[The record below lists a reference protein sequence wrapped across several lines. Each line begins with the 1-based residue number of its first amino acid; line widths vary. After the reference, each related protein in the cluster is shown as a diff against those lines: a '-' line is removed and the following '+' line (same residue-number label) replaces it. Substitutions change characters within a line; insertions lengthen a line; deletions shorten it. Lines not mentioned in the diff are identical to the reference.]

1 MSSKEVDERV
11 VEMRFDNAQFEKNVQ
26 TSMSTLDKLKAKLNF
41 NGVSKGLED
50 VGNATKKLEFSG
62 VTSGIEAVQAK
73 LSAMEVIGVTA
84 LANITNS
91 AVNAGKRIAS
101 AITIDPVRDGFNEYE
116 TQMNAVQTILANT
129 QKEGTNV
136 KQVNAALDQLNTY
149 ADKTIYNF
157 TEMTRNI
164 GTFTAAGV
172 KLDTSVSAIQGIAN
186 LAAVSGSTS
195 QQASTAMYQLSQALA
210 SGTVKLM
217 DWNSVV
223 NAGMGGQVFQDALI
237 RTSEKLGTGAQA
249 YIDAAGSFRESLS
262 KGWLTT
268 DVLTETLDMFSTA
281 ADTEEEYAAAIQKFV
296 DEGYSEEQAI
306 DMANMAKTAG
316 EAATKV
322 KTFTQLIGTLKEALG
337 SGWTTTWRLIIG
349 DFEEA
354 KELWTDVSDVLSK
367 LINNA
372 SEARNKLV
380 EGVMSFNPFTNML
393 NKLEN
398 SDVGKTVK
406 QINNLTNSLEYYQ
419 KVVTDVWR
427 GDYKNSDTGRYELL
441 DETGYNHQVIQ
452 DLVNKG
458 YEYELTVEDV
468 QEAEAKFA
476 DSLGDSTEEI
486 QNESKQ
492 LSKLSDE
499 QLRHAGLTNDEI
511 SMYRDLE
518 KQSEKTGKSIEELIS
533 DMSAKD
539 GRTLLWDGLGNIGE
553 TLIITFTAIKD
564 AFSEIFPA
572 PSVAKI
578 YGVIDGF
585 NALTEKM
592 KEFSSTHAYDVEQ
605 TFKGLFAVIDIVR
618 MVLSSG
624 LTVAFKALK
633 GILSAFDIDIIEFT
647 GYIGEALVNLRNW
660 LKNNDYIERS
670 FKKVGE
676 GLKVVIDGF
685 KKLIDLLKE
694 SPRIQKFVDIIK
706 DIDLK
711 EAGGFVVEG
720 LKKGLSSGLTIIPD
734 MLKDIGLKLLSAFE
748 KVLRI
753 ASPSKEMEADGEFVV
768 AGLVK
773 GIENTAS
780 TVWDAIKDIGTK
792 IITKFKEIKVGEAL
806 TKVISVGAGVGMLAI
821 TKNLVDTFKNITAPM
836 ASVGEFIETLDK
848 SVKKTAKAIGKNLKA
863 SAFEKKTEGV
873 RNLALALLAL
883 SAAVFIMSKIDTK
896 KLWSTV
902 GAIGVLAVI
911 LVGLAVAISKLT
923 DSAVELDGNSKTL
936 KLSGLKTTLI
946 SIGVALA
953 LMAATVKIMGSL
965 NPDAYM
971 QGLLGLVALMG
982 VMMLLIVSMSLLVSD
997 NNSKSIQQAG
1007 KAMKKIATAMILMVA
1022 GIAILGNMK
1031 PEKYAQGLDGFN
1043 TITAALLATIIG
1055 LVALT
1060 YIATDKDISQVG
1072 NLMLKISASMLLM
1085 AVMLKMLKSIEPAE
1099 MIKGALIVGAAIG
1112 LVAVLVALSHLGKK
1126 NGKDISQV
1134 GNLMLKISASML
1146 LMAVMLKMLKSVD
1159 YAEIGKGALILAGV
1173 AVLIAGLVALTHK
1186 ASDKQIK
1193 GIGKMLLAVSLCF
1206 AVMAGVCLVLGLLP
1220 VDKIVQG
1227 LAAVAAFTILIEG
1240 LIAVAAIAGK
1250 VDENAS
1256 KTLMSAAIAIG
1267 VMAAA
1272 VAILSI
1278 LKPEKIIVAT
1288 ACMSVLVG
1296 LFALV
1301 EFCASKVQGAMGSL
1315 IAMAVVIGLL
1325 GGLLIAI
1332 SCLPVEK
1339 TMVATAELAILMA
1352 VMAGVMF
1359 LVSKVPV
1366 SAAITGAAGLAAFI
1380 GIFAATLAILGGLS
1394 KIPGVSD
1401 IVNSGGEFLANIGYA
1416 LGNFIGSIIGGF
1428 GAGVSSGLP
1437 EIGTN
1442 LALFMENAQPFFD
1455 GITGI
1460 DAVSMIA
1467 NIGSLTAAI
1476 LLLTAADFISGMAT
1490 FMKGK
1495 NSFSQLGKEL
1505 SAFIVSAQPFIDGA
1519 KSLTGE
1525 MMEGVKALSETL
1537 LMLTAADLIDGISSW
1552 LTGGTSLSD
1561 FAEQLK
1567 PFGEAMV
1574 EFSDVVAGKI
1584 DIDAVNSAANAG
1596 KIMAEMEKSVTKTGG
1611 VVQWFTGEHDM
1622 GKFSTQLVQFGR
1634 AIVRFSDTVS
1644 VGVNEEAITAAAN
1657 AGKIMAEMQKD
1668 ITPSGGVVEWFT
1680 GEKDMGKFSTQLT
1693 QFGNAIVNFSS
1704 KVAGKIDEGAVTA
1717 AANAGAIIADMQ
1729 KNIAPS
1735 GGVVQWFTGDKDMSA
1750 FSKQLVQ
1757 FGEAIVKY
1765 SDKVTNVDATGVEK
1779 SLTFSRALLGVINSS
1794 LSINENGITK
1804 FGKTAD
1810 IGTTIQAYAEKI
1822 ASVNLTSVT
1831 TSISAAKQLRDF
1843 VQSLNNFDI
1852 SGIATFDEAVKE
1864 FSKVNMSSIKNVL
1877 DGYSSEFND
1886 LGKKFLTS
1894 LVEGYSSKEES
1905 FLAAVDSSLQRAI
1918 ETINSY
1924 YQSIN
1929 SSGAYLVSGFVSGI
1943 NVNTFRVEASA
1954 RTMAKAAYDAAKRE
1968 LDINS
1973 PSRVMEKLASYVPA
1987 GFAKGINNNLG
1998 LVNMSSSDMAN
2009 TVIDGVGNAISK
2021 ISELING
2028 DMNMQPTIRP
2038 VVDLSDVQTGV
2049 GAIAAMMPIGGTIG
2063 ISGGFNTVATMMN
2076 RNRQNGNND
2085 EVISAINKLDKSLNG
2100 LSKPTYN
2107 VGGITYDDGSA
2118 VSDAVQEL
2126 IRAAR
2131 IDRRS

>member
-62 VTSGIEAVQAK
+62 VASGIEAVQAK
-73 LSAMEVIGVTA
+73 FSAMEVIGVTA

-172 KLDTSVSAIQGIAN
+172 KLDASVSAIQGIAN

-322 KTFTQLIGTLKEALG
+322 KTFTQLIDTLKEALG

-354 KELWTDVSDVLSK
+354 KELWTNVSDVLSK

-406 QINNLTNSLEYYQ
+406 QINNLANSLEYYQ

-468 QEAEAKFA
+468 QESEAKFA

-492 LSKLSDE
+492 LAKLSDE
-499 QLRHAGLTNDEI
+499 QLRNAGLTDDEI

-518 KQSEKTGKSIEELIS
+518 KQSEKTGKSIEELIN

-660 LKNNDYIERS
+660 LKNNDYIEKS

-676 GLKVVIDGF
+676 GLKVVIDGI
-685 KKLIDLLKE
+685 KKLLDYLGE
-694 SPRIQKFVDIIK
+694 SPKIQKFIDTIK
-706 DIDLK
+706 NIDLS
-711 EAGGFVVEG
+711 EAGEFIIAG
-720 LKKGLSSGLTIIPD
+720 LKKGLSIGLSIIPD
-734 MLKDIGLKLLSAFE
+734 TMKEIADKLLSKFRE
-748 KVLRI
+748 VLGI
-753 ASPSKEMEADGEFVV
+753 HSPSKETEADGEYLVE
-768 AGLVK
+768 GLIN
-773 GIENTAS
+773 GIKNS
-780 TVWDAIKDIGTK
+780 SSKVWDTIKTFGSDILG
-792 IITKFKEIKVGEAL
+792 KFKEIKLGDS
-806 TKVISVGAGVGMLAI
+806 ISKIVSAGAGVGMLLVANKLAEAADRLTSPLAVMESISDAI
-821 TKNLVDTFKNITAPM
+821 EG
-836 ASVGEFIETLDK
+836 VG
-848 SVKKTAKAIGKNLKA
+848 KAMKKNLKA
-863 SAFEKKTEGV
+863 SALEKKTKAIQNV
-873 RNLALALLAL
+873 ALAALMLAG
-883 SAAVFIMSKIDTK
+883 AVLIFSKVDPDR
-896 KLWSTV
+896 LWQSV
-902 GAIGVLAVI
+902 GAMIVLSVA
-911 LVGLAVAISKLT
+911 LAGIAIAMDKFSK
-923 DSAVELDGNSKTL
+923 SAVEFDGESKSFKLD
-936 KLSGLKTTLI
+936 GLKTAMLNLGI
-946 SIGVALA
+946 ALL
-953 LMAATVKIMGSL
+953 LMAATVKILGSMDSDKYTQGMLGITALVGAMILVMAAMGTVVKS
-965 NPDAYM
+965 D
-971 QGLLGLVALMG
+971 QGKALKQANKIFKQMAITMLLMVASVSVLGSMNTDKYFQGMCGIVAIAGIYILLIVALMKVTKIG
-982 VMMLLIVSMSLLVSD
+982 KEEQIAKLSGLLIAISSAMLLMCVVAKIVGNMTINEIAGGVGMMVVFIIFIKYLVRATITCKEQQIAKLSGLL
-997 NNSKSIQQAG
+997 
-1007 KAMKKIATAMILMVA
+1007 
-1022 GIAILGNMK
+1022 IAIS
-1031 PEKYAQGLDGFN
+1031 
-1043 TITAALLATIIG
+1043 
-1055 LVALT
+1055 V
-1060 YIATDKDISQVG
+1060 
-1072 NLMLKISASMLLM
+1072 SMLLM
-1085 AVMLKMLKSIEPAE
+1085 CQVAK
-1099 MIKGALIVGAAIG
+1099 IVGNMTTNEIVGGIAI
-1112 LVAVLVALSHLGKK
+1112 
-1126 NGKDISQV
+1126 
-1134 GNLMLKISASML
+1134 
-1146 LMAVMLKMLKSVD
+1146 MAVFIIFIDLLVK
-1159 YAEIGKGALILAGV
+1159 ATLICKEQQIAKLSGL
-1173 AVLIAGLVALTHK
+1173 LIA
-1186 ASDKQIK
+1186 I
-1193 GIGKMLLAVSLCF
+1193 SLSM
-1206 AVMAGVCLVLGLLP
+1206 AIMAGVCLVLGLLQP
-1220 VDKIVQG
+1220 GKLKQG
-1227 LAAVAAFTILIEG
+1227 
-1240 LIAVAAIAGK
+1240 VAAIVVFGVVIGALIK
-1250 VDENAS
+1250 VVASAKKIDKNAS
-1256 KTLMSAAIAIG
+1256 GAILAIAVTIA

-1272 VAILSI
+1272 VTVLSL
-1278 LKPEKIIVAT
+1278 LKPEKIAGAT
-1288 ACMSVLVG
+1288 VCLGILMG

-1301 EFCASKVQGAMGSL
+1301 ERNASYIKKATGSL
-1315 IAMAVVIGLL
+1315 IVMAVIIGLL
-1325 GGLLIAI
+1325 GGLLIGISFIPTERALVAAGAI
-1332 SCLPVEK
+1332 SLVLLSLSGAMYLISKAGNISIKAVAALAMMAAVVLSLAALIQVLTSFNVDASLMGSLLLLAGCLISIGAAVMVMNNCVAGAAALVVVALALSVFLPVLQQLGSMSLGEIG
-1339 TMVATAELAILMA
+1339 VALLALAGSLA
-1352 VMAGVMF
+1352 VLG
-1359 LVSKVPV
+1359 L
-1366 SAAITGAAGLAAFI
+1366 AGLLLGPVVAPMIGIAGAIALLGVGCLGAGAGLQMFAQGLTTLVMLGPVAIQAFTATIQAFI
-1380 GIFAATLAILGGLS
+1380 TL
-1394 KIPGVSD
+1394 IPTIITT
-1401 IVNSGGEFLANIGYA
+1401 IVTSLVTTFTTCIPMIVEGA
-1416 LGNFIGSIIGGF
+1416 LLLITSLLTSI
-1428 GAGVSSGLP
+1428 AEHLP
-1437 EIGTN
+1437 EI
-1442 LALFMENAQPFFD
+1442 LAAGISIIMTLLTGIRDNIGQITEIVIDIIINFAEAIANKLPDIIQCGVDVFFAFLD
-1455 GITGI
+1455 GFSDAIANNGERLRESLKKLVDSIITGI
-1460 DAVSMIA
+1460 KGFLGIHSPSTEFEEIGEFSIAGLIKGFDNKVGDAVEAVGKLASKLV
-1467 NIGSLTAAI
+1467 GKVKEKFS
-1476 LLLTAADFISGMAT
+1476 D
-1490 FMKGK
+1490 MKEKGQ
-1495 NSFSQLGKEL
+1495 QLCQKIKDGFEEK
-1505 SAFIVSAQPFIDGA
+1505 APKIVSCVGDTMKKAGKKIQEAKNDFKTWGKDAMEGLRNGMESAKDKIKSTVGGIATDIGA
-1519 KSLTGE
+1519 KFKDVLGIHSPSRVFKQYG
-1525 MMEGVKALSETL
+1525 KYI
-1537 LMLTAADLIDGISSW
+1537 DLGLVNGI
-1552 LTGGTSLSD
+1552 
-1561 FAEQLK
+1561 
-1567 PFGEAMV
+1567 
-1574 EFSDVVAGKI
+1574 
-1584 DIDAVNSAANAG
+1584 
-1596 KIMAEMEKSVTKTGG
+1596 KT
-1611 VVQWFTGEHDM
+1611 
-1622 GKFSTQLVQFGR
+1622 
-1634 AIVRFSDTVS
+1634 
-1644 VGVNEEAITAAAN
+1644 
-1657 AGKIMAEMQKD
+1657 
-1668 ITPSGGVVEWFT
+1668 
-1680 GEKDMGKFSTQLT
+1680 
-1693 QFGNAIVNFSS
+1693 FSS
-1704 KVAGKIDEGAVTA
+1704 KVYDTAKSVGSDTIDG
-1717 AANAGAIIADMQ
+1717 
-1729 KNIAPS
+1729 
-1735 GGVVQWFTGDKDMSA
+1735 
-1750 FSKQLVQ
+1750 
-1757 FGEAIVKY
+1757 
-1765 SDKVTNVDATGVEK
+1765 
-1779 SLTFSRALLGVINSS
+1779 
-1794 LSINENGITK
+1794 
-1804 FGKTAD
+1804 
-1810 IGTTIQAYAEKI
+1810 
-1822 ASVNLTSVT
+1822 
-1831 TSISAAKQLRDF
+1831 
-1843 VQSLNNFDI
+1843 
-1852 SGIATFDEAVKE
+1852 
-1864 FSKVNMSSIKNVL
+1864 MSS
-1877 DGYSSEFND
+1877 
-1886 LGKKFLTS
+1886 
-1894 LVEGYSSKEES
+1894 
-1905 FLAAVDSSLQRAI
+1905 
-1918 ETINSY
+1918 
-1924 YQSIN
+1924 
-1929 SSGAYLVSGFVSGI
+1929 
-1943 NVNTFRVEASA
+1943 
-1954 RTMAKAAYDAAKRE
+1954 
-1968 LDINS
+1968 
-1973 PSRVMEKLASYVPA
+1973 
-1987 GFAKGINNNLG
+1987 
-1998 LVNMSSSDMAN
+1998 
-2009 TVIDGVGNAISK
+2009 AISK

-2028 DMNMQPTIRP
+2028 DMDMQPTIRP

-2049 GAIAAMMPIGGTIG
+2049 GAIAAMMPTGGTIG

-2100 LSKPTYN
+2100 LSKPIYN

>member
-499 QLRHAGLTNDEI
+499 QLRHAGLTDDEI

-773 GIENTAS
+773 GIENPAS

-1060 YIATDKDISQVG
+1060 YIATD
-1072 NLMLKISASMLLM
+1072 
-1085 AVMLKMLKSIEPAE
+1085 
-1099 MIKGALIVGAAIG
+1099 
-1112 LVAVLVALSHLGKK
+1112 
-1126 NGKDISQV
+1126 KDISQV

>member
-62 VTSGIEAVQAK
+62 VTSGIETVQAK

-296 DEGYSEEQAI
+296 NEGYSEEQAV

-322 KTFTQLIGTLKEALG
+322 KTFTQLIDTLKEALG

-354 KELWTDVSDVLSK
+354 KELWTNVSEVLSK

-441 DETGYNHQVIQ
+441 DEAGYNHQVIQ

-468 QEAEAKFA
+468 QEAETKFA

-492 LSKLSDE
+492 LAKLSDE
-499 QLRHAGLTNDEI
+499 QLRNAGLTDDEI

-518 KQSEKTGKSIEELIS
+518 KQSEKTGKSIEELIN

-564 AFSEIFPA
+564 AFSEIFPE

-660 LKNNDYIERS
+660 LKNNDYIEKS

-706 DIDLK
+706 EIDLK

-1007 KAMKKIATAMILMVA
+1007 KAMKKIATAILLMVA

-1043 TITAALLATIIG
+1043 TIMAALLATIIG

-1060 YIATDKDISQVG
+1060 YIATD
-1072 NLMLKISASMLLM
+1072 
-1085 AVMLKMLKSIEPAE
+1085 
-1099 MIKGALIVGAAIG
+1099 
-1112 LVAVLVALSHLGKK
+1112 
-1126 NGKDISQV
+1126 KDISQV

-1301 EFCASKVQGAMGSL
+1301 EFCASKVQGVMGSL

-1394 KIPGVSD
+1394 NIPGVSD

-1877 DGYSSEFND
+1877 DGYSSEFNA

-1954 RTMAKAAYDAAKRE
+1954 RIMAKAAYDAAKRE

-1998 LVNMSSSDMAN
+1998 LVNVSSSDMAN
-2009 TVIDGVGNAISK
+2009 TVIDGVSNAISK

-2049 GAIAAMMPIGGTIG
+2049 GAIAAMMPTGGTIG

>member
-62 VTSGIEAVQAK
+62 VTSGIETVQAK

-296 DEGYSEEQAI
+296 NEGYSEEQAV

-322 KTFTQLIGTLKEALG
+322 KTFTQLIDTLKEALG

-354 KELWTDVSDVLSK
+354 KELWTNVSEVLSK

-441 DETGYNHQVIQ
+441 DEAGYNHQVIQ

-468 QEAEAKFA
+468 QEAETKFA

-492 LSKLSDE
+492 LAKLSDE
-499 QLRHAGLTNDEI
+499 QLRNAGLTDDEI

-518 KQSEKTGKSIEELIS
+518 KQSEKTGKSIEELIN

-660 LKNNDYIERS
+660 LKNNDYIEKS

-706 DIDLK
+706 EIDLK

-806 TKVISVGAGVGMLAI
+806 TKAISVGAGVGMLAI

-1007 KAMKKIATAMILMVA
+1007 KAMKKIATAILLMVA

-1043 TITAALLATIIG
+1043 TIMAALLATIIG

-1060 YIATDKDISQVG
+1060 YIATD
-1072 NLMLKISASMLLM
+1072 
-1085 AVMLKMLKSIEPAE
+1085 
-1099 MIKGALIVGAAIG
+1099 
-1112 LVAVLVALSHLGKK
+1112 
-1126 NGKDISQV
+1126 KDISQV

-1301 EFCASKVQGAMGSL
+1301 EFCASKVQGVMGSL

-1394 KIPGVSD
+1394 NIPGVSD

-1877 DGYSSEFND
+1877 DGYSSEFNA

-1954 RTMAKAAYDAAKRE
+1954 RIMAKAAYDAAKRE

-1998 LVNMSSSDMAN
+1998 LVNVSSSDMAN
-2009 TVIDGVGNAISK
+2009 TVIDGVSNAISK

-2049 GAIAAMMPIGGTIG
+2049 GAIAAMMPTGGTIG

>member
-62 VTSGIEAVQAK
+62 VASGIEAVQAK
-73 LSAMEVIGVTA
+73 FSAMEVIGVTA

-296 DEGYSEEQAI
+296 DEGYSEEQAV

-354 KELWTDVSDVLSK
+354 KELWTNVSDVLSK

-406 QINNLTNSLEYYQ
+406 QVNNLANSLEYYQ

-427 GDYKNSDTGRYELL
+427 GDYKNSDIGRYELL
-441 DETGYNHQVIQ
+441 DEAGYNHQVIQ

-468 QEAEAKFA
+468 QGAEAKFV

-499 QLRHAGLTNDEI
+499 QLRHAGLTDDEI

-533 DMSAKD
+533 NMSAKD

-553 TLIITFTAIKD
+553 TLITTFTAIKD

-660 LKNNDYIERS
+660 LKNNDYIEKS

-676 GLKVVIDGF
+676 GLKVVIDGI
-685 KKLIDLLKE
+685 KKLLDYLGE
-694 SPRIQKFVDIIK
+694 SPKIQKFIDTIK
-706 DIDLK
+706 NIDLS
-711 EAGGFVVEG
+711 EAGEFIIAG
-720 LKKGLSSGLTIIPD
+720 LKKGLSIGLSIIPD
-734 MLKDIGLKLLSAFE
+734 TMKEIADKLLSKFRE
-748 KVLRI
+748 VLGI
-753 ASPSKEMEADGEFVV
+753 HSPSKETEADGEYLVE
-768 AGLVK
+768 GLIN
-773 GIENTAS
+773 GIKNS
-780 TVWDAIKDIGTK
+780 SSKVWDTIKTFGSDILG
-792 IITKFKEIKVGEAL
+792 KFKEIKLGDS
-806 TKVISVGAGVGMLAI
+806 ISKIVSAGAGVGMLLVANKLAEAADRLTSPLAVMESISDAI
-821 TKNLVDTFKNITAPM
+821 EG
-836 ASVGEFIETLDK
+836 VG
-848 SVKKTAKAIGKNLKA
+848 KAMKKNLKA
-863 SAFEKKTEGV
+863 SALEKKTKAIQNV
-873 RNLALALLAL
+873 ALAALMLAG
-883 SAAVFIMSKIDTK
+883 AVLIFSKVDPDR
-896 KLWSTV
+896 LWQSV
-902 GAIGVLAVI
+902 GAMIVLSVA
-911 LVGLAVAISKLT
+911 LAGIAIAMDKFSK
-923 DSAVELDGNSKTL
+923 SAVEFDGESKSFKLD
-936 KLSGLKTTLI
+936 GLKTAMLNLGI
-946 SIGVALA
+946 ALL
-953 LMAATVKIMGSL
+953 LMAATVKILGSMDSDKYTQGMLGITALVGAMILVMAAMGTVVKS
-965 NPDAYM
+965 D
-971 QGLLGLVALMG
+971 QGKALKQANKIFKQMAITMLLMVASVSVLGSMNTDKYFQGMCGIVAIAGIYILLIVALMKVTKIG
-982 VMMLLIVSMSLLVSD
+982 KEEQIAKLSGLLIAISSAMLLMCVVAKIVGNMTINEIAGGVGMMVVFIIFIKYLVRATITCKEQQIAKLSGLL
-997 NNSKSIQQAG
+997 
-1007 KAMKKIATAMILMVA
+1007 
-1022 GIAILGNMK
+1022 IAIS
-1031 PEKYAQGLDGFN
+1031 
-1043 TITAALLATIIG
+1043 
-1055 LVALT
+1055 V
-1060 YIATDKDISQVG
+1060 
-1072 NLMLKISASMLLM
+1072 SMLLM
-1085 AVMLKMLKSIEPAE
+1085 CQVAK
-1099 MIKGALIVGAAIG
+1099 IVGNMTTNEIVGGIAI
-1112 LVAVLVALSHLGKK
+1112 
-1126 NGKDISQV
+1126 
-1134 GNLMLKISASML
+1134 
-1146 LMAVMLKMLKSVD
+1146 MAVFIIFIDLLVK
-1159 YAEIGKGALILAGV
+1159 ATLICKEQQIAKLSGL
-1173 AVLIAGLVALTHK
+1173 LIA
-1186 ASDKQIK
+1186 I
-1193 GIGKMLLAVSLCF
+1193 SLSM
-1206 AVMAGVCLVLGLLP
+1206 AIMAGVCLVLGLLQP
-1220 VDKIVQG
+1220 DKLKQG
-1227 LAAVAAFTILIEG
+1227 
-1240 LIAVAAIAGK
+1240 VAAIVVFGVVIGALIK
-1250 VDENAS
+1250 VVASAKKIDKNAS
-1256 KTLMSAAIAIG
+1256 GAILAIAVTIA

-1272 VAILSI
+1272 VTVLSL
-1278 LKPEKIIVAT
+1278 LKPEKIAGAT
-1288 ACMSVLVG
+1288 VCLGILMG

-1301 EFCASKVQGAMGSL
+1301 ERNASYIKKATGSL
-1315 IAMAVVIGLL
+1315 IVMAVIIGLL
-1325 GGLLIAI
+1325 GGLLIGISFIPTERALVAAGAI
-1332 SCLPVEK
+1332 SLVLLSLSGAMYLISKAGNISIKAVAALAMMAAVVLSLAALIQVLTSFNVDASLMGSLLLLAGCLISIGAAVMVMNNCVAGAAALVVVALALSVFLPVLQQLGSMSLGEIG
-1339 TMVATAELAILMA
+1339 VALLALAGSLA
-1352 VMAGVMF
+1352 VLG
-1359 LVSKVPV
+1359 L
-1366 SAAITGAAGLAAFI
+1366 AGLLLGPVVAPMIGIAGAIALLGVGCLGAGAGLQMFAQGLTTLVMLGPVAIQAFTATIQAFI
-1380 GIFAATLAILGGLS
+1380 TL
-1394 KIPGVSD
+1394 IPTIITT
-1401 IVNSGGEFLANIGYA
+1401 IVTSLVTTFTTCIPMIVEGA
-1416 LGNFIGSIIGGF
+1416 LLLITSLLTSI
-1428 GAGVSSGLP
+1428 AEHLP
-1437 EIGTN
+1437 EI
-1442 LALFMENAQPFFD
+1442 LAAGISIIMTLLTGIRDNIGQITEIVIDIIINFAEAIANKLPDIIQCGVDVFFAFLD
-1455 GITGI
+1455 GFSDAIANNGERLRESLKKLVDSIITGI
-1460 DAVSMIA
+1460 KGFLGIHSPSTEFEEIGEFSIAGLIKGFGNKVGDAVEAVGKLASKLV
-1467 NIGSLTAAI
+1467 GKVKEKFS
-1476 LLLTAADFISGMAT
+1476 D
-1490 FMKGK
+1490 MKEKGQ
-1495 NSFSQLGKEL
+1495 QLCQKIKDGFEEK
-1505 SAFIVSAQPFIDGA
+1505 APKIVSCVGDTMKKAGKKIQEAKNDFKTWGKDAMEGLRNGMESAKDKIKSTVGGIATDIGA
-1519 KSLTGE
+1519 KFKDVLGIHSPSRVFKQYG
-1525 MMEGVKALSETL
+1525 KYI
-1537 LMLTAADLIDGISSW
+1537 DLGLVNGI
-1552 LTGGTSLSD
+1552 
-1561 FAEQLK
+1561 
-1567 PFGEAMV
+1567 
-1574 EFSDVVAGKI
+1574 
-1584 DIDAVNSAANAG
+1584 
-1596 KIMAEMEKSVTKTGG
+1596 KT
-1611 VVQWFTGEHDM
+1611 
-1622 GKFSTQLVQFGR
+1622 
-1634 AIVRFSDTVS
+1634 
-1644 VGVNEEAITAAAN
+1644 
-1657 AGKIMAEMQKD
+1657 
-1668 ITPSGGVVEWFT
+1668 
-1680 GEKDMGKFSTQLT
+1680 
-1693 QFGNAIVNFSS
+1693 FSS
-1704 KVAGKIDEGAVTA
+1704 KVYDTAKSVGSDTIDG
-1717 AANAGAIIADMQ
+1717 
-1729 KNIAPS
+1729 
-1735 GGVVQWFTGDKDMSA
+1735 
-1750 FSKQLVQ
+1750 
-1757 FGEAIVKY
+1757 
-1765 SDKVTNVDATGVEK
+1765 
-1779 SLTFSRALLGVINSS
+1779 
-1794 LSINENGITK
+1794 
-1804 FGKTAD
+1804 
-1810 IGTTIQAYAEKI
+1810 
-1822 ASVNLTSVT
+1822 
-1831 TSISAAKQLRDF
+1831 
-1843 VQSLNNFDI
+1843 
-1852 SGIATFDEAVKE
+1852 
-1864 FSKVNMSSIKNVL
+1864 MSS
-1877 DGYSSEFND
+1877 
-1886 LGKKFLTS
+1886 
-1894 LVEGYSSKEES
+1894 
-1905 FLAAVDSSLQRAI
+1905 
-1918 ETINSY
+1918 
-1924 YQSIN
+1924 
-1929 SSGAYLVSGFVSGI
+1929 
-1943 NVNTFRVEASA
+1943 
-1954 RTMAKAAYDAAKRE
+1954 
-1968 LDINS
+1968 
-1973 PSRVMEKLASYVPA
+1973 
-1987 GFAKGINNNLG
+1987 
-1998 LVNMSSSDMAN
+1998 
-2009 TVIDGVGNAISK
+2009 AISK

-2028 DMNMQPTIRP
+2028 DMDMQPTIRP

-2049 GAIAAMMPIGGTIG
+2049 GAIAAMMPTGGTIG

-2100 LSKPTYN
+2100 LSKPIYN

>member
-50 VGNATKKLEFSG
+50 VGNAAKKLEFSG
-62 VTSGIEAVQAK
+62 VTSGIETVQAK

-296 DEGYSEEQAI
+296 DEGYSEEQAV

-322 KTFTQLIGTLKEALG
+322 KTFTQLIDTLKEALG

-354 KELWTDVSDVLSK
+354 KELWTNVSDVLSK

-427 GDYKNSDTGRYELL
+427 GNYKNSDTGRYELL
-441 DETGYNHQVIQ
+441 DEAGYNHQVIQ

-468 QEAEAKFA
+468 QEAETKFA

-492 LSKLSDE
+492 LVKLSDE
-499 QLRHAGLTNDEI
+499 QLRNAGLTDDEI

-518 KQSEKTGKSIEELIS
+518 KQSEKTGKSIEELIN

-660 LKNNDYIERS
+660 LKNNDCIEKS

-676 GLKVVIDGF
+676 GLKIVIDGF

-711 EAGGFVVEG
+711 EAGGFVIEG

-780 TVWDAIKDIGTK
+780 TVWDAIKDIGAK

-836 ASVGEFIETLDK
+836 ASVGEFIETLDE

-971 QGLLGLVALMG
+971 QGLMGLVALMG

-1007 KAMKKIATAMILMVA
+1007 KAMKKIATAIILMVA
-1022 GIAILGNMK
+1022 GIAILGNMR

-1043 TITAALLATIIG
+1043 TITAALLATVIG

-1060 YIATDKDISQVG
+1060 YIATD
-1072 NLMLKISASMLLM
+1072 
-1085 AVMLKMLKSIEPAE
+1085 
-1099 MIKGALIVGAAIG
+1099 
-1112 LVAVLVALSHLGKK
+1112 
-1126 NGKDISQV
+1126 KDISQV

-1250 VDENAS
+1250 VDENTS

-1455 GITGI
+1455 GITSI

-1852 SGIATFDEAVKE
+1852 SGIVTFDEAVKE

-2009 TVIDGVGNAISK
+2009 TVIDGVSNAISK

-2028 DMNMQPTIRP
+2028 DMDMQPTIRP

-2049 GAIAAMMPIGGTIG
+2049 GAIAAMMPTGGTIG

-2100 LSKPTYN
+2100 ISKPTYN

>member
-1 MSSKEVDERV
+1 
-11 VEMRFDNAQFEKNVQ
+11 MRFDNAQFEKNVQ

-62 VTSGIEAVQAK
+62 VASGIEAVQAK

-91 AVNAGKRIAS
+91 VVNAGKRIAS

-116 TQMNAVQTILANT
+116 TQMNAVPTILANT

-172 KLDTSVSAIQGIAN
+172 KLNASVSAIQGIAN

-237 RTSEKLGTGAQA
+237 RTSEKLGTGAKA

-296 DEGYSEEQAI
+296 NEGYSEEQAV

-322 KTFTQLIGTLKEALG
+322 KTFTQLINTLKEALG

-354 KELWTDVSDVLSK
+354 KELWTKVSDVLSK

-398 SDVGKTVK
+398 SDIGKTVK

-419 KVVTDVWR
+419 KAVTDVWK

-441 DETGYNHQVIQ
+441 DEAGYNHQVIQ

-468 QEAEAKFA
+468 QGAEAKFA

-486 QNESKQ
+486 QNESKR

-499 QLRHAGLTNDEI
+499 QLRHAGLTDDEI

-518 KQSEKTGKSIEELIS
+518 KQSEKTGKSIEELIN

-660 LKNNDYIERS
+660 LKNNDYIEKS

-685 KKLIDLLKE
+685 KKLKDLLKE

-836 ASVGEFIETLDK
+836 ASVGEFIETLDE

-965 NPDAYM
+965 NPDAHM
-971 QGLLGLVALMG
+971 QGLMGLVALMG

-1007 KAMKKIATAMILMVA
+1007 KAMKKIATAILLMVA
-1022 GIAILGNMK
+1022 GIAILGNMR

-1043 TITAALLATIIG
+1043 TITAALLATVIG

-1060 YIATDKDISQVG
+1060 YIATD
-1072 NLMLKISASMLLM
+1072 
-1085 AVMLKMLKSIEPAE
+1085 
-1099 MIKGALIVGAAIG
+1099 
-1112 LVAVLVALSHLGKK
+1112 
-1126 NGKDISQV
+1126 KDISQV

-1596 KIMAEMEKSVTKTGG
+1596 KIMAEM
-1611 VVQWFTGEHDM
+1611 
-1622 GKFSTQLVQFGR
+1622 
-1634 AIVRFSDTVS
+1634 
-1644 VGVNEEAITAAAN
+1644 
-1657 AGKIMAEMQKD
+1657 QKD

-2009 TVIDGVGNAISK
+2009 TVIDGVSNAISK

-2028 DMNMQPTIRP
+2028 DMDMQPTIRP

-2049 GAIAAMMPIGGTIG
+2049 GAIAAMMPTGGTIG

>member
-62 VTSGIEAVQAK
+62 VTSGIETVQAK

-172 KLDTSVSAIQGIAN
+172 KLDASVSAIQGIAN

-296 DEGYSEEQAI
+296 NEGYSEEQAV

-354 KELWTDVSDVLSK
+354 KELWTNVSDVLSK

-406 QINNLTNSLEYYQ
+406 QINNLANSLEYYQ

-441 DETGYNHQVIQ
+441 DEAGYNHQVIQ

-468 QEAEAKFA
+468 QESEAKFA

-492 LSKLSDE
+492 LAKLSDE
-499 QLRHAGLTNDEI
+499 QLRHAGLTDDEI

-660 LKNNDYIERS
+660 LKNNDYIEKS

-676 GLKVVIDGF
+676 GLKVVIDGI

-1007 KAMKKIATAMILMVA
+1007 KAMKKIATAILLMVA

-1043 TITAALLATIIG
+1043 TIMAALLATIIG

-1112 LVAVLVALSHLGKK
+1112 LVVALVALSHLGKK

-1278 LKPEKIIVAT
+1278 LKLEKIIVAT

-1352 VMAGVMF
+1352 VMAGVMY

-1380 GIFAATLAILGGLS
+1380 GIFTATLAILGGLS

-2009 TVIDGVGNAISK
+2009 TVIDGVSNAISK

-2028 DMNMQPTIRP
+2028 DMDMQPTIRP

-2049 GAIAAMMPIGGTIG
+2049 GAIAAMMPTGGTIG

>member
-62 VTSGIEAVQAK
+62 VASGIEAVQAK
-73 LSAMEVIGVTA
+73 FSAMEVIGVTA

-296 DEGYSEEQAI
+296 DEGYSEEQAV

-354 KELWTDVSDVLSK
+354 KELWTNVSDVLSK
-367 LINNA
+367 LIDNA

-406 QINNLTNSLEYYQ
+406 QVNNLANSLEYYQ

-427 GDYKNSDTGRYELL
+427 GDYKNSDIGRYELL
-441 DETGYNHQVIQ
+441 DEAGYNHQVIQ

-468 QEAEAKFA
+468 QGAEAKFV

-499 QLRHAGLTNDEI
+499 QLRHAGLTDDEI

-533 DMSAKD
+533 NMSAKD

-553 TLIITFTAIKD
+553 TLITTFTAIKD

-660 LKNNDYIERS
+660 LKNNDYIEKS

-676 GLKVVIDGF
+676 GLKVVIDGI
-685 KKLIDLLKE
+685 KKLLDYLGE
-694 SPRIQKFVDIIK
+694 SPKIQKFIDTIK
-706 DIDLK
+706 NIDLS
-711 EAGGFVVEG
+711 EAGEFIIAG
-720 LKKGLSSGLTIIPD
+720 LKKGLSIGLSIIPD
-734 MLKDIGLKLLSAFE
+734 TMKEIADKLLSKFRE
-748 KVLRI
+748 VLGI
-753 ASPSKEMEADGEFVV
+753 HSPSKETEADGEYLVE
-768 AGLVK
+768 GLIN
-773 GIENTAS
+773 GIKNS
-780 TVWDAIKDIGTK
+780 SSKVWDTIKTFGSDILG
-792 IITKFKEIKVGEAL
+792 KFKEIKLGDS
-806 TKVISVGAGVGMLAI
+806 ISKIVSAGAGVGMLLVANKLAEAADRLTSPLAVMKSISDAI
-821 TKNLVDTFKNITAPM
+821 EG
-836 ASVGEFIETLDK
+836 VG
-848 SVKKTAKAIGKNLKA
+848 KAMKKNLKA
-863 SAFEKKTEGV
+863 SALEKKTKAIQNV
-873 RNLALALLAL
+873 ALAALMLAG
-883 SAAVFIMSKIDTK
+883 AVLIFSKVDPDR
-896 KLWSTV
+896 LWQSV
-902 GAIGVLAVI
+902 GAMIVLSVA
-911 LVGLAVAISKLT
+911 LAGIAIAMDKFSK
-923 DSAVELDGNSKTL
+923 SAVEFDGESKSFKLD
-936 KLSGLKTTLI
+936 GLKTAMLNLGI
-946 SIGVALA
+946 ALL
-953 LMAATVKIMGSL
+953 LMAATVKILGSMDSDKYTQGMLGITALVGAMILVMAAMGTVVKS
-965 NPDAYM
+965 D
-971 QGLLGLVALMG
+971 QGKALKQANKIFKQMAITMLLMVASVSVLGSMNTDKYFQGMCGIVAIAGIYILLIVALMKVTKIG
-982 VMMLLIVSMSLLVSD
+982 KEEQIAKLSGLLIAISSAMLLMCVVAKIVGNMTINEIAGGVGMMVVFIIFIKYLVRATITCKEQQIAKLSGLL
-997 NNSKSIQQAG
+997 
-1007 KAMKKIATAMILMVA
+1007 
-1022 GIAILGNMK
+1022 IAIS
-1031 PEKYAQGLDGFN
+1031 
-1043 TITAALLATIIG
+1043 
-1055 LVALT
+1055 V
-1060 YIATDKDISQVG
+1060 
-1072 NLMLKISASMLLM
+1072 SMLLM
-1085 AVMLKMLKSIEPAE
+1085 CQVAK
-1099 MIKGALIVGAAIG
+1099 IVGNMTTNEIVGGIAI
-1112 LVAVLVALSHLGKK
+1112 
-1126 NGKDISQV
+1126 
-1134 GNLMLKISASML
+1134 
-1146 LMAVMLKMLKSVD
+1146 MAVFIIFIDLLVK
-1159 YAEIGKGALILAGV
+1159 ATLICKEQQIAKLSGL
-1173 AVLIAGLVALTHK
+1173 LIA
-1186 ASDKQIK
+1186 I
-1193 GIGKMLLAVSLCF
+1193 SLSM
-1206 AVMAGVCLVLGLLP
+1206 AIMAGVCLVLGLLQP
-1220 VDKIVQG
+1220 DKLKQG
-1227 LAAVAAFTILIEG
+1227 
-1240 LIAVAAIAGK
+1240 VAAIVVFGVVIGALIK
-1250 VDENAS
+1250 VVASAKKIDKNAS
-1256 KTLMSAAIAIG
+1256 GAILAIAVTIA

-1272 VAILSI
+1272 VTVLSL
-1278 LKPEKIIVAT
+1278 LKPEKIAGAT
-1288 ACMSVLVG
+1288 VCLGILMG

-1301 EFCASKVQGAMGSL
+1301 ERNASYIKKATGSL
-1315 IAMAVVIGLL
+1315 IVMAVIIGLL
-1325 GGLLIAI
+1325 GGLLIGISFIPTERALVAAGAI
-1332 SCLPVEK
+1332 SLVLLSLSGAMYLISKAGNISIKAVAALAMMAAVVLSLAALIQVLTSFNVDASLMGSLLLLAGCLISIGAAVMVMNNCVAGAAALVVVALALSVFLPVLQQLGSMSLGEIG
-1339 TMVATAELAILMA
+1339 VALLALAGSLA
-1352 VMAGVMF
+1352 VLG
-1359 LVSKVPV
+1359 L
-1366 SAAITGAAGLAAFI
+1366 AGLLLGPVVAPMIGIAGAIALLGVGCLGAGAGLQMFAQGLTTLVMLGPVAIQAFTATIQAFI
-1380 GIFAATLAILGGLS
+1380 TL
-1394 KIPGVSD
+1394 IPTIITT
-1401 IVNSGGEFLANIGYA
+1401 IVTSLVTTFTTCIPMIVEGA
-1416 LGNFIGSIIGGF
+1416 LLLITSLLTSI
-1428 GAGVSSGLP
+1428 AEHLP
-1437 EIGTN
+1437 EI
-1442 LALFMENAQPFFD
+1442 LAAGISIIMTLLTGIRDNIGQITEIVIDIIINFAEAIANKLPDIIQCGVDVFFAFLD
-1455 GITGI
+1455 GFSDAIANNGERLRESLKKLVDSIITGI
-1460 DAVSMIA
+1460 KGFLGIHSPSTEFEEIGEFSIAGLIKGFGNKVGDAVEAVGKLASKLV
-1467 NIGSLTAAI
+1467 GKVKEKFS
-1476 LLLTAADFISGMAT
+1476 D
-1490 FMKGK
+1490 MKEKGQ
-1495 NSFSQLGKEL
+1495 QLCQKIKDGFEEK
-1505 SAFIVSAQPFIDGA
+1505 APKIVSCVGDTMKKAGKKIQEAKNDFKTWGKDAMEGLRNGMESAKDKIKSTVGGIATDIGA
-1519 KSLTGE
+1519 KFKDVLGIHSPSRVFKQYG
-1525 MMEGVKALSETL
+1525 KYI
-1537 LMLTAADLIDGISSW
+1537 DLGLVNGI
-1552 LTGGTSLSD
+1552 
-1561 FAEQLK
+1561 
-1567 PFGEAMV
+1567 
-1574 EFSDVVAGKI
+1574 
-1584 DIDAVNSAANAG
+1584 
-1596 KIMAEMEKSVTKTGG
+1596 KT
-1611 VVQWFTGEHDM
+1611 
-1622 GKFSTQLVQFGR
+1622 
-1634 AIVRFSDTVS
+1634 
-1644 VGVNEEAITAAAN
+1644 
-1657 AGKIMAEMQKD
+1657 
-1668 ITPSGGVVEWFT
+1668 
-1680 GEKDMGKFSTQLT
+1680 
-1693 QFGNAIVNFSS
+1693 FSS
-1704 KVAGKIDEGAVTA
+1704 KVYDTAKSVGSDTIDG
-1717 AANAGAIIADMQ
+1717 
-1729 KNIAPS
+1729 
-1735 GGVVQWFTGDKDMSA
+1735 
-1750 FSKQLVQ
+1750 
-1757 FGEAIVKY
+1757 
-1765 SDKVTNVDATGVEK
+1765 
-1779 SLTFSRALLGVINSS
+1779 
-1794 LSINENGITK
+1794 
-1804 FGKTAD
+1804 
-1810 IGTTIQAYAEKI
+1810 
-1822 ASVNLTSVT
+1822 
-1831 TSISAAKQLRDF
+1831 
-1843 VQSLNNFDI
+1843 
-1852 SGIATFDEAVKE
+1852 
-1864 FSKVNMSSIKNVL
+1864 MSS
-1877 DGYSSEFND
+1877 
-1886 LGKKFLTS
+1886 
-1894 LVEGYSSKEES
+1894 
-1905 FLAAVDSSLQRAI
+1905 
-1918 ETINSY
+1918 
-1924 YQSIN
+1924 
-1929 SSGAYLVSGFVSGI
+1929 
-1943 NVNTFRVEASA
+1943 
-1954 RTMAKAAYDAAKRE
+1954 
-1968 LDINS
+1968 
-1973 PSRVMEKLASYVPA
+1973 
-1987 GFAKGINNNLG
+1987 
-1998 LVNMSSSDMAN
+1998 
-2009 TVIDGVGNAISK
+2009 AISK

-2028 DMNMQPTIRP
+2028 DMDMQPTIRP

-2049 GAIAAMMPIGGTIG
+2049 GAIAAMMPTGGTIG

-2100 LSKPTYN
+2100 LSKPIYN

>member
-62 VTSGIEAVQAK
+62 VASGIEAVQAK
-73 LSAMEVIGVTA
+73 FSAMEVIGVTA

-296 DEGYSEEQAI
+296 DEGYSEEQAV

-354 KELWTDVSDVLSK
+354 KELWTNVSDVLSK

-406 QINNLTNSLEYYQ
+406 QVNNLANSLEYYQ

-427 GDYKNSDTGRYELL
+427 GDYKNSDIGRYELL
-441 DETGYNHQVIQ
+441 DEAGYNHQVIQ

-499 QLRHAGLTNDEI
+499 QLRHAGLTDDEI

-553 TLIITFTAIKD
+553 TLITTFTAIKD

-660 LKNNDYIERS
+660 LKNNDYIEKS

-676 GLKVVIDGF
+676 GLKVVIDGI
-685 KKLIDLLKE
+685 KKLLDYLGE
-694 SPRIQKFVDIIK
+694 SPKIQKFIDAIK
-706 DIDLK
+706 NIDLS
-711 EAGGFVVEG
+711 EAGEFIISG
-720 LKKGLSSGLTIIPD
+720 LKKGLSIGLSIIPD
-734 MLKDIGLKLLSAFE
+734 TMKEIADKLLSKFRE
-748 KVLRI
+748 VLGI
-753 ASPSKEMEADGEFVV
+753 HSPSKETEADGEYLVE
-768 AGLVK
+768 GLIN
-773 GIENTAS
+773 GIKNS
-780 TVWDAIKDIGTK
+780 SSKVWDTIKTFGSDILE
-792 IITKFKEIKVGEAL
+792 KFKELKL
-806 TKVISVGAGVGMLAI
+806 GAGISNIVSAGAGLGMILIAKKLSEAADRLTSPLAVMESISDVIEGVG
-821 TKNLVDTFKNITAPM
+821 
-836 ASVGEFIETLDK
+836 
-848 SVKKTAKAIGKNLKA
+848 KAMEKNLKA
-863 SAFEKKTEGV
+863 SALEKKTKAIQNV
-873 RNLALALLAL
+873 ALAALMLAG
-883 SAAVFIMSKIDTK
+883 AVLIFSKVDPDR
-896 KLWSTV
+896 LWQSV
-902 GAIGVLAVI
+902 GAMIVLSVA
-911 LVGLAVAISKLT
+911 LAGIAIAMDKFSK
-923 DSAVELDGNSKTL
+923 SAVEFDGESKSFKLD
-936 KLSGLKTTLI
+936 GLKTAMLNLGI
-946 SIGVALA
+946 ALL
-953 LMAATVKIMGSL
+953 LMAATVKILGSM
-965 NPDAYM
+965 DTDKYT
-971 QGLLGLVALMG
+971 QGMLGITALVG
-982 VMMLLIVSMSLLVSD
+982 
-997 NNSKSIQQAG
+997 
-1007 KAMKKIATAMILMVA
+1007 AMILVMAAMGTVVKSDHGKALKQANKIFKQMAITMLLMVA
-1022 GIAILGNMK
+1022 SVSILGSINTDKYSQGMNGIVILASLYIILIYTLMKVTKIGKEEQIAKLSGLLIAISSAMLLMCVVAKIVGNMTIN
-1031 PEKYAQGLDGFN
+1031 EIAGGVGMMVVFIIFIKYLVRA
-1043 TITAALLATIIG
+1043 TITCKEQQIAKLSGLL
-1055 LVALT
+1055 
-1060 YIATDKDISQVG
+1060 IAISV
-1072 NLMLKISASMLLM
+1072 SMLLM
-1085 AVMLKMLKSIEPAE
+1085 CQVAK
-1099 MIKGALIVGAAIG
+1099 IVGNMTTNEIVGGIAI
-1112 LVAVLVALSHLGKK
+1112 
-1126 NGKDISQV
+1126 
-1134 GNLMLKISASML
+1134 
-1146 LMAVMLKMLKSVD
+1146 MAVFIIFIDLLVK
-1159 YAEIGKGALILAGV
+1159 ATLICKEQQIAKLSGL
-1173 AVLIAGLVALTHK
+1173 LIA
-1186 ASDKQIK
+1186 I
-1193 GIGKMLLAVSLCF
+1193 SLSM
-1206 AVMAGVCLVLGLLP
+1206 AIMAGVCLVLGLLQP
-1220 VDKIVQG
+1220 DKLKQG
-1227 LAAVAAFTILIEG
+1227 
-1240 LIAVAAIAGK
+1240 VAAIVVFGVVIGALIK
-1250 VDENAS
+1250 VVASAKKIDKNAS
-1256 KTLMSAAIAIG
+1256 GAILAIAVTIA

-1272 VAILSI
+1272 VTVLSL
-1278 LKPEKIIVAT
+1278 LKPEKIAGAT
-1288 ACMSVLVG
+1288 VCLGILMG

-1301 EFCASKVQGAMGSL
+1301 ERNASYIKKATGSL
-1315 IAMAVVIGLL
+1315 IVMAVIIGLL
-1325 GGLLIAI
+1325 GGLLIGISFIPTERALVAAGAI
-1332 SCLPVEK
+1332 SLVLLSLSGAMYLISKAGNISIKAVAALAMMAAVVLSLAALIQVLTSFNVDASLMGSLLLLAGCLISIGAAVMVMNNCVAGAAALVVVALALSVFLPVLQQLGSMSLGEIG
-1339 TMVATAELAILMA
+1339 VALLALAGSLA
-1352 VMAGVMF
+1352 VLG
-1359 LVSKVPV
+1359 L
-1366 SAAITGAAGLAAFI
+1366 AGLLLGPVVAPMIGIAGAIALLGVGCLGAGAGLQMFAQGLTTLVMLGPVAIQAFTATIQAFI
-1380 GIFAATLAILGGLS
+1380 TL
-1394 KIPGVSD
+1394 IPTIITT
-1401 IVNSGGEFLANIGYA
+1401 IVTSLVTTFTTCIPMIVEGA
-1416 LGNFIGSIIGGF
+1416 LLLITSLLTSI
-1428 GAGVSSGLP
+1428 AEHLP
-1437 EIGTN
+1437 EI
-1442 LALFMENAQPFFD
+1442 LAAGISIIMTLLTGIRDNIGQITEIVIDIIINFAEAIANKLPDIIQCGVDVFFAFLD
-1455 GITGI
+1455 GFSDAIANNGERLRESLKKLVDSIITGI
-1460 DAVSMIA
+1460 KGFLGIHSPSTEFEEIGEFSIAGLIKGFGNKVGDAVEAVGKLASKLV
-1467 NIGSLTAAI
+1467 GKVKEKFS
-1476 LLLTAADFISGMAT
+1476 D
-1490 FMKGK
+1490 MKEKGQ
-1495 NSFSQLGKEL
+1495 QLCQKIKDGFEEK
-1505 SAFIVSAQPFIDGA
+1505 APKIVSCVGDTMKKAGKKIQEAKNDFKTWGKDAMEGLRNGMESAKDKIKSTVGGIATDIGA
-1519 KSLTGE
+1519 KFKDVLGIHSPSRVFKQYG
-1525 MMEGVKALSETL
+1525 KYI
-1537 LMLTAADLIDGISSW
+1537 DLGLVNGI
-1552 LTGGTSLSD
+1552 
-1561 FAEQLK
+1561 
-1567 PFGEAMV
+1567 
-1574 EFSDVVAGKI
+1574 
-1584 DIDAVNSAANAG
+1584 
-1596 KIMAEMEKSVTKTGG
+1596 KT
-1611 VVQWFTGEHDM
+1611 
-1622 GKFSTQLVQFGR
+1622 
-1634 AIVRFSDTVS
+1634 
-1644 VGVNEEAITAAAN
+1644 
-1657 AGKIMAEMQKD
+1657 
-1668 ITPSGGVVEWFT
+1668 
-1680 GEKDMGKFSTQLT
+1680 
-1693 QFGNAIVNFSS
+1693 FSS
-1704 KVAGKIDEGAVTA
+1704 KVYDTAKSVGSDTIDG
-1717 AANAGAIIADMQ
+1717 
-1729 KNIAPS
+1729 
-1735 GGVVQWFTGDKDMSA
+1735 
-1750 FSKQLVQ
+1750 
-1757 FGEAIVKY
+1757 
-1765 SDKVTNVDATGVEK
+1765 
-1779 SLTFSRALLGVINSS
+1779 
-1794 LSINENGITK
+1794 
-1804 FGKTAD
+1804 
-1810 IGTTIQAYAEKI
+1810 
-1822 ASVNLTSVT
+1822 
-1831 TSISAAKQLRDF
+1831 
-1843 VQSLNNFDI
+1843 
-1852 SGIATFDEAVKE
+1852 
-1864 FSKVNMSSIKNVL
+1864 MSS
-1877 DGYSSEFND
+1877 
-1886 LGKKFLTS
+1886 
-1894 LVEGYSSKEES
+1894 
-1905 FLAAVDSSLQRAI
+1905 
-1918 ETINSY
+1918 
-1924 YQSIN
+1924 
-1929 SSGAYLVSGFVSGI
+1929 
-1943 NVNTFRVEASA
+1943 
-1954 RTMAKAAYDAAKRE
+1954 
-1968 LDINS
+1968 
-1973 PSRVMEKLASYVPA
+1973 
-1987 GFAKGINNNLG
+1987 
-1998 LVNMSSSDMAN
+1998 
-2009 TVIDGVGNAISK
+2009 AISK

-2028 DMNMQPTIRP
+2028 DMDMQPTIRP

-2049 GAIAAMMPIGGTIG
+2049 GAIAAMMPTGGTIG

-2100 LSKPTYN
+2100 LSKPIYN

>member
-499 QLRHAGLTNDEI
+499 QLRHAGLTDDEI

-1227 LAAVAAFTILIEG
+1227 LAAVAAFIILIEG

-1810 IGTTIQAYAEKI
+1810 ISTTIQAYAEKI

-2028 DMNMQPTIRP
+2028 DTNMQPTIRP

>member
-62 VTSGIEAVQAK
+62 VTSGIETVQAK

-172 KLDTSVSAIQGIAN
+172 KLDASVSAIQGIAN

-296 DEGYSEEQAI
+296 NEGYSEEQAV

-354 KELWTDVSDVLSK
+354 KELWTNVSDVLSK

-406 QINNLTNSLEYYQ
+406 QINNLANSLEYYQ

-441 DETGYNHQVIQ
+441 DEAGYNHQVIQ

-468 QEAEAKFA
+468 QESEAKFA

-492 LSKLSDE
+492 LAKLSDE
-499 QLRHAGLTNDEI
+499 QLRHAGLTDDEI

-660 LKNNDYIERS
+660 LKNNDYIEKS

-676 GLKVVIDGF
+676 GLKVVIDGI
-685 KKLIDLLKE
+685 KKLLDYLDE
-694 SPRIQKFVDIIK
+694 SPKIQKFIDTIK
-706 DIDLK
+706 NIDLS
-711 EAGGFVVEG
+711 EAGEFIISG
-720 LKKGLSSGLTIIPD
+720 LKKGLSIGLSIIPD
-734 MLKDIGLKLLSAFE
+734 TMKEIADKLLSKFRE
-748 KVLRI
+748 VLGI
-753 ASPSKEMEADGEFVV
+753 HSPSKETEADGEYLVE
-768 AGLVK
+768 GLIN
-773 GIENTAS
+773 GIKNS
-780 TVWDAIKDIGTK
+780 SSKVWDTIKTFGSDILE
-792 IITKFKEIKVGEAL
+792 KFKELKLGDS
-806 TKVISVGAGVGMLAI
+806 ISKIVSAGAGVGMLLVANKLAEAADRLTSPLAVMESISDAI
-821 TKNLVDTFKNITAPM
+821 EGV
-836 ASVGEFIETLDK
+836 S
-848 SVKKTAKAIGKNLKA
+848 KAMKKNLKA
-863 SAFEKKTEGV
+863 SALEKKTKAIQNV
-873 RNLALALLAL
+873 ALAALMLAG
-883 SAAVFIMSKIDTK
+883 AVLIFSKVDPDR
-896 KLWSTV
+896 LWQSV
-902 GAIGVLAVI
+902 GAMIVLSVA
-911 LVGLAVAISKLT
+911 LAGIAIAMDKFSK
-923 DSAVELDGNSKTL
+923 SAVEFDGESKSFKLD
-936 KLSGLKTTLI
+936 GLKTAMLNLGI
-946 SIGVALA
+946 ALL
-953 LMAATVKIMGSL
+953 LMAATVKILGSMDTDKYTQGMLGITALVGAMILVMAAMGTVVKS
-965 NPDAYM
+965 D
-971 QGLLGLVALMG
+971 QGKALKQANKIFKQMAITMLLMVASVSVLGSMNTDKYFQGMSGIVAIAGIYTLLIVALMKVTKIG
-982 VMMLLIVSMSLLVSD
+982 KEQQIAKLSGLLIAISSAMLLMCVVAKIVGNMTINEIAGGVGMMVVFIIFIKYLVRATITCKEQQIAKLSGLL
-997 NNSKSIQQAG
+997 
-1007 KAMKKIATAMILMVA
+1007 
-1022 GIAILGNMK
+1022 IAIS
-1031 PEKYAQGLDGFN
+1031 
-1043 TITAALLATIIG
+1043 
-1055 LVALT
+1055 V
-1060 YIATDKDISQVG
+1060 
-1072 NLMLKISASMLLM
+1072 SMLLM
-1085 AVMLKMLKSIEPAE
+1085 CQVAK
-1099 MIKGALIVGAAIG
+1099 IVGNMTTNEIVGGIAI
-1112 LVAVLVALSHLGKK
+1112 
-1126 NGKDISQV
+1126 
-1134 GNLMLKISASML
+1134 
-1146 LMAVMLKMLKSVD
+1146 MAVFIIFINLLVK
-1159 YAEIGKGALILAGV
+1159 ATLICKEQQIAKLSGL
-1173 AVLIAGLVALTHK
+1173 LIA
-1186 ASDKQIK
+1186 I
-1193 GIGKMLLAVSLCF
+1193 SLCM
-1206 AVMAGVCLVLGLLP
+1206 AIMAGVCLVLGLLQP
-1220 VDKIVQG
+1220 DKLKQG
-1227 LAAVAAFTILIEG
+1227 
-1240 LIAVAAIAGK
+1240 VAAIVVFGVVIGALIK
-1250 VDENAS
+1250 VVASAKKIDKNAS
-1256 KTLMSAAIAIG
+1256 GAILAIAVTIA

-1272 VAILSI
+1272 VTVLSL
-1278 LKPEKIIVAT
+1278 LKPEKIAGAT
-1288 ACMSVLVG
+1288 VCLGILMG
-1296 LFALV
+1296 LFALI
-1301 EFCASKVQGAMGSL
+1301 ERNASYIKKATGSL
-1315 IAMAVVIGLL
+1315 IVMAVIIGLL
-1325 GGLLIAI
+1325 GGLLIGISFIPTERALVAAGAI
-1332 SCLPVEK
+1332 SLVLLSLSGAMYLIGKAGNISIKAVAALAMMAVVVLSLAALIQVLTSFNVDASLMGSLLLLAGCLISIGAAVMVMNNCVAGAAALVVVALALSVFLPVLQQLGSMSLGEIG
-1339 TMVATAELAILMA
+1339 VAILALAGSLA
-1352 VMAGVMF
+1352 VLG
-1359 LVSKVPV
+1359 L
-1366 SAAITGAAGLAAFI
+1366 AGLLLGPVVAPMIGIAGAIALLGVGCLGAGAGLQMFAQGLTTLVMLGPVAIQAFTATIQAFI
-1380 GIFAATLAILGGLS
+1380 TL
-1394 KIPGVSD
+1394 IPTIITT
-1401 IVNSGGEFLANIGYA
+1401 IVTSLVTTFTTCIPMIVEGA
-1416 LGNFIGSIIGGF
+1416 LLLITSLLTSI
-1428 GAGVSSGLP
+1428 AEHLP
-1437 EIGTN
+1437 EI
-1442 LALFMENAQPFFD
+1442 LAAGISIIMTLLTGIRDNIGQITEIVIDIIINFAEAIANKLPDIIQCGVDVFFAFLD
-1455 GITGI
+1455 GFSDAIANNGERLRESLKKLVDSIITGI
-1460 DAVSMIA
+1460 KGFLGIHSPSTEFEEIGEFSIAGLIKGFGNKVGDAVEAVGKLASKLV
-1467 NIGSLTAAI
+1467 GKVKEKFS
-1476 LLLTAADFISGMAT
+1476 D
-1490 FMKGK
+1490 MKEKGQ
-1495 NSFSQLGKEL
+1495 QLCQKIKDGFEEK
-1505 SAFIVSAQPFIDGA
+1505 APKIVSCVGDTMKKAGKKIQEAKNDFKTWGKDAMEGLRNGMESAKDKIKSTVGGIATDIGA
-1519 KSLTGE
+1519 KFKDVLGIHSPSRVFKQYG
-1525 MMEGVKALSETL
+1525 KYI
-1537 LMLTAADLIDGISSW
+1537 DLGLVNGI
-1552 LTGGTSLSD
+1552 
-1561 FAEQLK
+1561 
-1567 PFGEAMV
+1567 
-1574 EFSDVVAGKI
+1574 
-1584 DIDAVNSAANAG
+1584 
-1596 KIMAEMEKSVTKTGG
+1596 KT
-1611 VVQWFTGEHDM
+1611 
-1622 GKFSTQLVQFGR
+1622 
-1634 AIVRFSDTVS
+1634 
-1644 VGVNEEAITAAAN
+1644 
-1657 AGKIMAEMQKD
+1657 
-1668 ITPSGGVVEWFT
+1668 
-1680 GEKDMGKFSTQLT
+1680 
-1693 QFGNAIVNFSS
+1693 FSS
-1704 KVAGKIDEGAVTA
+1704 KVYDTAKSVGSDTIDG
-1717 AANAGAIIADMQ
+1717 
-1729 KNIAPS
+1729 
-1735 GGVVQWFTGDKDMSA
+1735 
-1750 FSKQLVQ
+1750 
-1757 FGEAIVKY
+1757 
-1765 SDKVTNVDATGVEK
+1765 
-1779 SLTFSRALLGVINSS
+1779 
-1794 LSINENGITK
+1794 
-1804 FGKTAD
+1804 
-1810 IGTTIQAYAEKI
+1810 
-1822 ASVNLTSVT
+1822 
-1831 TSISAAKQLRDF
+1831 
-1843 VQSLNNFDI
+1843 
-1852 SGIATFDEAVKE
+1852 
-1864 FSKVNMSSIKNVL
+1864 MSS
-1877 DGYSSEFND
+1877 
-1886 LGKKFLTS
+1886 
-1894 LVEGYSSKEES
+1894 
-1905 FLAAVDSSLQRAI
+1905 
-1918 ETINSY
+1918 
-1924 YQSIN
+1924 
-1929 SSGAYLVSGFVSGI
+1929 
-1943 NVNTFRVEASA
+1943 
-1954 RTMAKAAYDAAKRE
+1954 
-1968 LDINS
+1968 
-1973 PSRVMEKLASYVPA
+1973 
-1987 GFAKGINNNLG
+1987 
-1998 LVNMSSSDMAN
+1998 
-2009 TVIDGVGNAISK
+2009 AISK

-2028 DMNMQPTIRP
+2028 DMDMQPTIRP

-2049 GAIAAMMPIGGTIG
+2049 GAIAAMMPTGGTIG
-2063 ISGGFNTVATMMN
+2063 ISGGFNTIATMMN
-2076 RNRQNGNND
+2076 RSRQNGNND

>member
-62 VTSGIEAVQAK
+62 VASGIEAVQAK

-172 KLDTSVSAIQGIAN
+172 KLDASVSAIQGIAN

-296 DEGYSEEQAI
+296 DEGYSEEQAV

-322 KTFTQLIGTLKEALG
+322 KTFTQLIDTLKEALG

-354 KELWTDVSDVLSK
+354 KELWTNVSDVLSK

-476 DSLGDSTEEI
+476 DSLGDSTEKI

-499 QLRHAGLTNDEI
+499 QLRHAGLTDDEI

-518 KQSEKTGKSIEELIS
+518 KQSEKTGKSIEELIN

-660 LKNNDYIERS
+660 LKNNDYIEKS

-720 LKKGLSSGLTIIPD
+720 LKKGLSSGLSIIPD

-806 TKVISVGAGVGMLAI
+806 TKVISVGAGVGMIAI

-946 SIGVALA
+946 SIGVTLA

-1085 AVMLKMLKSIEPAE
+1085 AVMLKMLKS
-1099 MIKGALIVGAAIG
+1099 
-1112 LVAVLVALSHLGKK
+1112 
-1126 NGKDISQV
+1126 
-1134 GNLMLKISASML
+1134 
-1146 LMAVMLKMLKSVD
+1146 VD

-1220 VDKIVQG
+1220 ADKIVQG

-1852 SGIATFDEAVKE
+1852 SGIVTFDEAVKE

>member
-1 MSSKEVDERV
+1 
-11 VEMRFDNAQFEKNVQ
+11 MRFDNAQFEKNVQ

-62 VTSGIEAVQAK
+62 VTSGIETVQAK

-296 DEGYSEEQAI
+296 NEGYSEEQAV

-322 KTFTQLIGTLKEALG
+322 KTFTQLIDTLKEALG

-354 KELWTDVSDVLSK
+354 KELWTNVSEVLSK

-441 DETGYNHQVIQ
+441 DEAGYNHQVIQ

-468 QEAEAKFA
+468 QEAETKFA

-492 LSKLSDE
+492 LAKLSDE
-499 QLRHAGLTNDEI
+499 QLRNAGLTDDEI

-518 KQSEKTGKSIEELIS
+518 KQSEKTGKSIEELIN

-660 LKNNDYIERS
+660 LKNNDYIEKS

-706 DIDLK
+706 EIDLK

-1007 KAMKKIATAMILMVA
+1007 KAMKKIATAILLMVA

-1043 TITAALLATIIG
+1043 TIMAALLATIIG

-1060 YIATDKDISQVG
+1060 YIATD
-1072 NLMLKISASMLLM
+1072 
-1085 AVMLKMLKSIEPAE
+1085 
-1099 MIKGALIVGAAIG
+1099 
-1112 LVAVLVALSHLGKK
+1112 
-1126 NGKDISQV
+1126 KDISQV

-1301 EFCASKVQGAMGSL
+1301 EFCASKVQGVMGSL

-1394 KIPGVSD
+1394 NIPGVSD

-1416 LGNFIGSIIGGF
+1416 LGDFIGSIIGGF

-1877 DGYSSEFND
+1877 DGYSSEFNA

-1954 RTMAKAAYDAAKRE
+1954 RIMAKAAYDAAKRE

-1998 LVNMSSSDMAN
+1998 LVNVSSSDMAN
-2009 TVIDGVGNAISK
+2009 TVIDGVSNAISK

-2049 GAIAAMMPIGGTIG
+2049 GAIAAMMPTGGTIG

>member
-296 DEGYSEEQAI
+296 NEGYSEEQAV

-322 KTFTQLIGTLKEALG
+322 KTFTQLINTLKEALG

-354 KELWTDVSDVLSK
+354 KELWTKVSDVLSK

-398 SDVGKTVK
+398 SDIGKTVK

-419 KVVTDVWR
+419 KAVTDVWK

-441 DETGYNHQVIQ
+441 DEAGYNHQVIQ

-468 QEAEAKFA
+468 QGAEAKFA

-486 QNESKQ
+486 QNESKR

-499 QLRHAGLTNDEI
+499 QLRHAGLTDDEI

-518 KQSEKTGKSIEELIS
+518 KQSEKTGKSIEELIN

-660 LKNNDYIERS
+660 LKNNDYIEKS

-685 KKLIDLLKE
+685 KKLKDLLKE

-836 ASVGEFIETLDK
+836 ASVGEFIETLDE

-965 NPDAYM
+965 NPDAHM
-971 QGLLGLVALMG
+971 QGLMGLVALMG

-1007 KAMKKIATAMILMVA
+1007 KAMKKIATAILLMVA
-1022 GIAILGNMK
+1022 GIAILGNMR

-1043 TITAALLATIIG
+1043 TITAALLATVIG

-1072 NLMLKISASMLLM
+1072 K
-1085 AVMLKMLKSIEPAE
+1085 
-1099 MIKGALIVGAAIG
+1099 
-1112 LVAVLVALSHLGKK
+1112 
-1126 NGKDISQV
+1126 
-1134 GNLMLKISASML
+1134 LMLKISASML

-2009 TVIDGVGNAISK
+2009 TVIDGVSNAISK

-2028 DMNMQPTIRP
+2028 DMDMQPTIRP

-2049 GAIAAMMPIGGTIG
+2049 GAIAAMMPTGGTIG

>member
-499 QLRHAGLTNDEI
+499 QLRHAGLTDDEI

>member
-62 VTSGIEAVQAK
+62 VASGIEAVQAK
-73 LSAMEVIGVTA
+73 FSAMEVIGVTA

-172 KLDTSVSAIQGIAN
+172 KLNASVSAIQGIAN

-237 RTSEKLGTGAQA
+237 RTSEKLGTGAKA

-296 DEGYSEEQAI
+296 NEGYSEEQAV

-322 KTFTQLIGTLKEALG
+322 KTFTQLINTLKEALG

-354 KELWTDVSDVLSK
+354 KELWTKVSDVLSK

-398 SDVGKTVK
+398 SDIGKTVK

-419 KVVTDVWR
+419 KAVTDVWK

-441 DETGYNHQVIQ
+441 DEAGYNHQVIQ

-468 QEAEAKFA
+468 QGAEAKFA

-486 QNESKQ
+486 QNESKR

-499 QLRHAGLTNDEI
+499 QLRHAGLTDDEI

-518 KQSEKTGKSIEELIS
+518 KQSEKTGKSIEELIN

-660 LKNNDYIERS
+660 LKNNDYIEKS

-685 KKLIDLLKE
+685 KKLKDLLKE

-836 ASVGEFIETLDK
+836 ASVGEFIETLDE

-965 NPDAYM
+965 NPDAHM
-971 QGLLGLVALMG
+971 QGLMGLVALMG

-1007 KAMKKIATAMILMVA
+1007 KAMKKIATAILLMVA
-1022 GIAILGNMK
+1022 GIAILGNMR

-1043 TITAALLATIIG
+1043 TITAALLATVIG

-1112 LVAVLVALSHLGKK
+1112 LVVVLVALSHLGKK

-1267 VMAAA
+1267 IMAAA

-2009 TVIDGVGNAISK
+2009 TVIDGVSNAISK

-2028 DMNMQPTIRP
+2028 DMDMQPTIRP

-2049 GAIAAMMPIGGTIG
+2049 GAIAAMMPTGGTIG

>member
-62 VTSGIEAVQAK
+62 VASGIEAVQAK
-73 LSAMEVIGVTA
+73 FSAMEVIGVTA

-172 KLDTSVSAIQGIAN
+172 KLDASVSAIQGIAN

-322 KTFTQLIGTLKEALG
+322 KTFTQLIDTLKEALG

-354 KELWTDVSDVLSK
+354 KELWTNVSDVLSK

-406 QINNLTNSLEYYQ
+406 QINNLANSLEYYQ

-468 QEAEAKFA
+468 QESEAKFA

-492 LSKLSDE
+492 LAKLSDE
-499 QLRHAGLTNDEI
+499 QLRNAGLTDDEI

-518 KQSEKTGKSIEELIS
+518 KQSEKTGKSIEELIN

-660 LKNNDYIERS
+660 LKNNDYIEKS

-676 GLKVVIDGF
+676 GLKVVIDGI
-685 KKLIDLLKE
+685 KKLLDYLGE
-694 SPRIQKFVDIIK
+694 SPKIQKFIDTIK
-706 DIDLK
+706 NIDLS
-711 EAGGFVVEG
+711 EAGEFIIAG
-720 LKKGLSSGLTIIPD
+720 LKKGLSIGLSIIPD
-734 MLKDIGLKLLSAFE
+734 TMKEIADKLLSKFRE
-748 KVLRI
+748 VLGI
-753 ASPSKEMEADGEFVV
+753 HSPSKETEADGEYLVE
-768 AGLVK
+768 GLIN
-773 GIENTAS
+773 GIKNS
-780 TVWDAIKDIGTK
+780 SSKVWDTIKTFGSDILG
-792 IITKFKEIKVGEAL
+792 KFKEIKLGDS
-806 TKVISVGAGVGMLAI
+806 ISKIVSAGAGVGMLLVANKLAEAADRLTSPLAVMESISDAI
-821 TKNLVDTFKNITAPM
+821 EG
-836 ASVGEFIETLDK
+836 VG
-848 SVKKTAKAIGKNLKA
+848 KAMKKNLKA
-863 SAFEKKTEGV
+863 SALEKKTKAIQNV
-873 RNLALALLAL
+873 ALAALMLAG
-883 SAAVFIMSKIDTK
+883 AVLIFSKVDPDR
-896 KLWSTV
+896 LWQSV
-902 GAIGVLAVI
+902 GAMIVLSVA
-911 LVGLAVAISKLT
+911 LAGIAIAMDKFSK
-923 DSAVELDGNSKTL
+923 SAVEFDGESKSFKLD
-936 KLSGLKTTLI
+936 GLKTAMLNLGI
-946 SIGVALA
+946 ALL
-953 LMAATVKIMGSL
+953 LMAATVKILGSMDSDKYTQGMLGITALVGAMILVMAAMGTVVKS
-965 NPDAYM
+965 D
-971 QGLLGLVALMG
+971 QGKALKQANKIFKQMAITMLLMVASVSVLGSMNTDKYFQGMCGIVAIAGIYILLIVALMKVTKIG
-982 VMMLLIVSMSLLVSD
+982 KEEQIAKLSGLLIAISSAMLLMCVVAKIVGNMTINEIAGGVGMMVVFIIFIKYLVRATITCKEQQIAKLSGLL
-997 NNSKSIQQAG
+997 
-1007 KAMKKIATAMILMVA
+1007 
-1022 GIAILGNMK
+1022 IAIS
-1031 PEKYAQGLDGFN
+1031 
-1043 TITAALLATIIG
+1043 
-1055 LVALT
+1055 V
-1060 YIATDKDISQVG
+1060 
-1072 NLMLKISASMLLM
+1072 SMLLM
-1085 AVMLKMLKSIEPAE
+1085 CQVAK
-1099 MIKGALIVGAAIG
+1099 IVGNMTTNEIVGGIAI
-1112 LVAVLVALSHLGKK
+1112 
-1126 NGKDISQV
+1126 
-1134 GNLMLKISASML
+1134 
-1146 LMAVMLKMLKSVD
+1146 MAVFIIFIDLLVK
-1159 YAEIGKGALILAGV
+1159 ATLICKEQQIAKLSGL
-1173 AVLIAGLVALTHK
+1173 LIA
-1186 ASDKQIK
+1186 I
-1193 GIGKMLLAVSLCF
+1193 SLSM
-1206 AVMAGVCLVLGLLP
+1206 AIMAGVCLVLGLLQP
-1220 VDKIVQG
+1220 GKLKQG
-1227 LAAVAAFTILIEG
+1227 
-1240 LIAVAAIAGK
+1240 VAAIVVFGVVIGALIK
-1250 VDENAS
+1250 VVASAKKIDKNAS
-1256 KTLMSAAIAIG
+1256 GAILAIAVTIA

-1272 VAILSI
+1272 VTVLSL
-1278 LKPEKIIVAT
+1278 LKPEKIAGAT
-1288 ACMSVLVG
+1288 VCLGILMG

-1301 EFCASKVQGAMGSL
+1301 ERNASYIKKATGSL
-1315 IAMAVVIGLL
+1315 IVMAVIIGLL
-1325 GGLLIAI
+1325 GGLLIGISFIPTERALVAAGAI
-1332 SCLPVEK
+1332 SLVLLSLSGAMYLISKAGNISIKAVAALAMMAAVVLSLAALIQVLTSFNVDASLMGSLLLLAGCLISIGAAVMVMNNCVAGAAALVVVALALSVFLPVLQQLGSMSLGEIG
-1339 TMVATAELAILMA
+1339 VALLALAGSLA
-1352 VMAGVMF
+1352 VLG
-1359 LVSKVPV
+1359 L
-1366 SAAITGAAGLAAFI
+1366 AGLLLGPVVAPMIGIAGAIALLGVGCLGAGAGLQMFAQGLTTLVMLGPVAIQAFTATIQAFI
-1380 GIFAATLAILGGLS
+1380 TL
-1394 KIPGVSD
+1394 IPTIITT
-1401 IVNSGGEFLANIGYA
+1401 IVTSLVTTFTTCIPMIVEGA
-1416 LGNFIGSIIGGF
+1416 LLLITSLLTSI
-1428 GAGVSSGLP
+1428 AEHLP
-1437 EIGTN
+1437 EI
-1442 LALFMENAQPFFD
+1442 LAAGISIIMTLLTGIRDNIGQITEIVIDIIINFAEAIANKLPDIIQCGVDVFFAFLD
-1455 GITGI
+1455 GFSDAIANNGERLRESLKKLVDSIITGI
-1460 DAVSMIA
+1460 KGFLGIHSPSTEFEEIGEFSIAGLIKGFGNKVGDAVEAVGKLASKLV
-1467 NIGSLTAAI
+1467 GKVKEKFS
-1476 LLLTAADFISGMAT
+1476 D
-1490 FMKGK
+1490 MKEKGQ
-1495 NSFSQLGKEL
+1495 QLCQKIKDGFEEK
-1505 SAFIVSAQPFIDGA
+1505 APKIVSCVGDTMKKAGKKIQEAKNDFKTWGKDAMEGLRNGMESAKDKIKSTVGGIATDIGA
-1519 KSLTGE
+1519 KFKDVLGIHSPSRVFKQYG
-1525 MMEGVKALSETL
+1525 KYI
-1537 LMLTAADLIDGISSW
+1537 DLGLVNGI
-1552 LTGGTSLSD
+1552 
-1561 FAEQLK
+1561 
-1567 PFGEAMV
+1567 
-1574 EFSDVVAGKI
+1574 
-1584 DIDAVNSAANAG
+1584 
-1596 KIMAEMEKSVTKTGG
+1596 KT
-1611 VVQWFTGEHDM
+1611 
-1622 GKFSTQLVQFGR
+1622 
-1634 AIVRFSDTVS
+1634 
-1644 VGVNEEAITAAAN
+1644 
-1657 AGKIMAEMQKD
+1657 
-1668 ITPSGGVVEWFT
+1668 
-1680 GEKDMGKFSTQLT
+1680 
-1693 QFGNAIVNFSS
+1693 FSS
-1704 KVAGKIDEGAVTA
+1704 KVYDTAKSVGSDTIDG
-1717 AANAGAIIADMQ
+1717 
-1729 KNIAPS
+1729 
-1735 GGVVQWFTGDKDMSA
+1735 
-1750 FSKQLVQ
+1750 
-1757 FGEAIVKY
+1757 
-1765 SDKVTNVDATGVEK
+1765 
-1779 SLTFSRALLGVINSS
+1779 
-1794 LSINENGITK
+1794 
-1804 FGKTAD
+1804 
-1810 IGTTIQAYAEKI
+1810 
-1822 ASVNLTSVT
+1822 
-1831 TSISAAKQLRDF
+1831 
-1843 VQSLNNFDI
+1843 
-1852 SGIATFDEAVKE
+1852 
-1864 FSKVNMSSIKNVL
+1864 MSS
-1877 DGYSSEFND
+1877 
-1886 LGKKFLTS
+1886 
-1894 LVEGYSSKEES
+1894 
-1905 FLAAVDSSLQRAI
+1905 
-1918 ETINSY
+1918 
-1924 YQSIN
+1924 
-1929 SSGAYLVSGFVSGI
+1929 
-1943 NVNTFRVEASA
+1943 
-1954 RTMAKAAYDAAKRE
+1954 
-1968 LDINS
+1968 
-1973 PSRVMEKLASYVPA
+1973 
-1987 GFAKGINNNLG
+1987 
-1998 LVNMSSSDMAN
+1998 
-2009 TVIDGVGNAISK
+2009 AISK

-2028 DMNMQPTIRP
+2028 DMDMQPTIRP

-2049 GAIAAMMPIGGTIG
+2049 GAIAAMMPTGGTIG

-2100 LSKPTYN
+2100 LSKPIYN

>member
-50 VGNATKKLEFSG
+50 VGNAAKKLEFSG
-62 VTSGIEAVQAK
+62 VTSGIETVQAK

-296 DEGYSEEQAI
+296 DEGYSEEQAV

-322 KTFTQLIGTLKEALG
+322 KTFTQFIDTLKEALG

-354 KELWTDVSDVLSK
+354 KELWTNVSDVLSK

-427 GDYKNSDTGRYELL
+427 GNYKNSDTGRYELL
-441 DETGYNHQVIQ
+441 DEAGYNHQVIQ

-468 QEAEAKFA
+468 QEAETKFA

-492 LSKLSDE
+492 LVKLSDE
-499 QLRHAGLTNDEI
+499 QLRNAGLTDDEI

-518 KQSEKTGKSIEELIS
+518 KQSEKTGKSIEELIN

-660 LKNNDYIERS
+660 LKNNDYIEKS

-676 GLKVVIDGF
+676 GLKIVIDGF

-711 EAGGFVVEG
+711 EAGGFVIEG

-780 TVWDAIKDIGTK
+780 TVWDAIKDIGAK

-836 ASVGEFIETLDK
+836 ASVGEFIETLDE

-953 LMAATVKIMGSL
+953 LMTATVKIMGSL

-971 QGLLGLVALMG
+971 QGLMGLVALMG

-1007 KAMKKIATAMILMVA
+1007 KAMKKIATAIILMVA
-1022 GIAILGNMK
+1022 GIAILGNMR

-1043 TITAALLATIIG
+1043 TITAALLATVIG

-1085 AVMLKMLKSIEPAE
+1085 T
-1099 MIKGALIVGAAIG
+1099 
-1112 LVAVLVALSHLGKK
+1112 
-1126 NGKDISQV
+1126 
-1134 GNLMLKISASML
+1134 
-1146 LMAVMLKMLKSVD
+1146 VMLKMLKSVD

-1250 VDENAS
+1250 VDENTS

-1455 GITGI
+1455 GITSI

-1476 LLLTAADFISGMAT
+1476 LLLTTADFISGMAT

>member
-62 VTSGIEAVQAK
+62 VASGIEAVQAK

-354 KELWTDVSDVLSK
+354 KELWTNVSDVLSK

-499 QLRHAGLTNDEI
+499 QLRHAGLTDDEI

-518 KQSEKTGKSIEELIS
+518 KQSEKTGKSIEELIN

-660 LKNNDYIERS
+660 LKNNDYIEKS

-1193 GIGKMLLAVSLCF
+1193 GISKMLLAVSLCF

-1220 VDKIVQG
+1220 VDKIVRG

-1250 VDENAS
+1250 VDENTS

-1301 EFCASKVQGAMGSL
+1301 EFCASKVQGAMESL

-1519 KSLTGE
+1519 KSLTGD

-1611 VVQWFTGEHDM
+1611 VVQWFTGEH
-1622 GKFSTQLVQFGR
+1622 
-1634 AIVRFSDTVS
+1634 
-1644 VGVNEEAITAAAN
+1644 
-1657 AGKIMAEMQKD
+1657 
-1668 ITPSGGVVEWFT
+1668 
-1680 GEKDMGKFSTQLT
+1680 DMGKFSTQLT

>member
-62 VTSGIEAVQAK
+62 VASGIEAVQAK

-172 KLDTSVSAIQGIAN
+172 KLNASVSAIQGIAN

-237 RTSEKLGTGAQA
+237 RTSEKLGTGAKA

-296 DEGYSEEQAI
+296 NEGYSEEQAV

-322 KTFTQLIGTLKEALG
+322 KTFTQIINTLKEALG

-354 KELWTDVSDVLSK
+354 KELWTKVSDVLSK

-398 SDVGKTVK
+398 SDIGKTVK

-419 KVVTDVWR
+419 KAVTDVWK

-441 DETGYNHQVIQ
+441 DEAGYNHQVIQ

-468 QEAEAKFA
+468 QGAEAKFA

-486 QNESKQ
+486 QNESKR

-499 QLRHAGLTNDEI
+499 QLRHAGLTDDEI

-518 KQSEKTGKSIEELIS
+518 KQSEKTGKSIEELIN

-660 LKNNDYIERS
+660 LKNNDYIEKS

-685 KKLIDLLKE
+685 KKLKDLLKE

-836 ASVGEFIETLDK
+836 ASVGEFIETLDE

-965 NPDAYM
+965 NPDAHM
-971 QGLLGLVALMG
+971 QGLMGLVALMG

-1007 KAMKKIATAMILMVA
+1007 KAMKKIATAILLMVA
-1022 GIAILGNMK
+1022 GIAILGNMR
-1031 PEKYAQGLDGFN
+1031 PEKYAQSLDGFN
-1043 TITAALLATIIG
+1043 TITAALLATVIG

-1112 LVAVLVALSHLGKK
+1112 LVVVLVALSHLGKK

-2009 TVIDGVGNAISK
+2009 TVIDGVSNAISK

-2028 DMNMQPTIRP
+2028 DMDMQPTIRP

-2049 GAIAAMMPIGGTIG
+2049 GAIAAMMPTGGTIG

>member
-50 VGNATKKLEFSG
+50 VGNAAKKLEFSG
-62 VTSGIEAVQAK
+62 VTSGIETVQAK

-296 DEGYSEEQAI
+296 DEGYSEEQAV

-322 KTFTQLIGTLKEALG
+322 KTFTQLIDTLKEALG

-354 KELWTDVSDVLSK
+354 KELWTNVSDVLSK

-427 GDYKNSDTGRYELL
+427 GNYKNSDTGRYELL
-441 DETGYNHQVIQ
+441 DEAGYNHQVIQ

-468 QEAEAKFA
+468 QEAETKFA

-492 LSKLSDE
+492 LVKLSDE
-499 QLRHAGLTNDEI
+499 QLRNAGLTDDEI

-518 KQSEKTGKSIEELIS
+518 KQSEKTGKSIEELIN

-660 LKNNDYIERS
+660 LKNNDCIEKS

-676 GLKVVIDGF
+676 GLKIVIDGI
-685 KKLIDLLKE
+685 KKLLDYLGE
-694 SPRIQKFVDIIK
+694 SPKIQKFIDTIK
-706 DIDLK
+706 NIDLS
-711 EAGGFVVEG
+711 EAGEFIIAG
-720 LKKGLSSGLTIIPD
+720 LKKGLSIGLSIIPD
-734 MLKDIGLKLLSAFE
+734 TMKEIADKLLSKFRE
-748 KVLRI
+748 VLGI
-753 ASPSKEMEADGEFVV
+753 HSPSKETEADGEYLVE
-768 AGLVK
+768 GLIN
-773 GIENTAS
+773 GIKNS
-780 TVWDAIKDIGTK
+780 SSKVWDTIKTFGSDILE
-792 IITKFKEIKVGEAL
+792 KFKELKLGDSISKIV
-806 TKVISVGAGVGMLAI
+806 SVGAGAGMLVIAKKLADAVNRL
-821 TKNLVDTFKNITAPM
+821 TSPLKVM
-836 ASVGEFIETLDK
+836 ESVSEAVEDVG
-848 SVKKTAKAIGKNLKA
+848 KAVSKNLKA
-863 SAFEKKTEGV
+863 SALEKKTKAIQNV
-873 RNLALALLAL
+873 ALAALMLAG
-883 SAAVFIMSKIDTK
+883 AVFIFSKVDPDR
-896 KLWSTV
+896 LWQSV
-902 GAIGVLAVI
+902 GVMAALTAVLAGI
-911 LVGLAVAISKLT
+911 AIAMDKFSK
-923 DSAVELDGNSKTL
+923 SAVEFDGNSKSFSL
-936 KLSGLKTTLI
+936 NGLKTTMLNLGIALI
-946 SIGVALA
+946 
-953 LMAATVKIMGSL
+953 LMAATTKILGSM
-965 NPDAYM
+965 NPDQLE
-971 QGLLGLVALMG
+971 QGLIGLSAVTVAMIGLIFSLGKISESG
-982 VMMLLIVSMSLLVSD
+982 SD
-997 NNSKSIQQAG
+997 KAIKNAG
-1007 KAMKKIATAMILMVA
+1007 KTMKKLAVTMLLMVA
-1022 GIAILGNMK
+1022 GIAILGNMNAD
-1031 PEKYAQGLDGFN
+1031 KYKQGIDGFTN
-1043 TITAALLATIIG
+1043 I
-1055 LVALT
+1055 
-1060 YIATDKDISQVG
+1060 
-1072 NLMLKISASMLLM
+1072 
-1085 AVMLKMLKSIEPAE
+1085 
-1099 MIKGALIVGAAIG
+1099 
-1112 LVAVLVALSHLGKK
+1112 
-1126 NGKDISQV
+1126 
-1134 GNLMLKISASML
+1134 
-1146 LMAVMLKMLKSVD
+1146 
-1159 YAEIGKGALILAGV
+1159 ILALMFMV
-1173 AVLIAGLVALTHK
+1173 TGLVALTHL
-1186 ASDKQIK
+1186 ATDKELK
-1193 GIGKMLLAVSLCF
+1193 GVGRLLLSVSLCM
-1206 AVMAGVCLVLGLLP
+1206 AIMAGVCLVLGLLRP
-1220 VDKIVQG
+1220 EKLEHG
-1227 LAAVAAFTILIEG
+1227 
-1240 LIAVAAIAGK
+1240 VAAIVVFGVVIGALIKVVASAKKIDKNAGG
-1250 VDENAS
+1250 AI
-1256 KTLMSAAIAIG
+1256 LAIAVTIA

-1272 VAILSI
+1272 VTVLSL
-1278 LKPEKIIVAT
+1278 LKPEKIAGAT
-1288 ACMSVLVG
+1288 VCLGILIG

-1301 EFCASKVQGAMGSL
+1301 ERNASYIKKATGSL
-1315 IAMAVVIGLL
+1315 IVMAVIIGLL
-1325 GGLLIAI
+1325 GGLLIGISFIPTERALVAAGAI
-1332 SCLPVEK
+1332 SLVLLSLSGAMYLIGKAGNISIKAVAALAMMAVVVLSLAALIQVLTSFNVDASLMGSLLLLAGCLISIGAAVMVMNNCVAGAAALVVVALALSVFLPVLQQLGSMSLGEIG
-1339 TMVATAELAILMA
+1339 VALLALAGSLA
-1352 VMAGVMF
+1352 VLG
-1359 LVSKVPV
+1359 L
-1366 SAAITGAAGLAAFI
+1366 AGLLLGPVVAPMIGIVGAIALLGVGCLGAGAGLQMFAQGLTTLVMLGPVAIQAFTATIQAFI
-1380 GIFAATLAILGGLS
+1380 TL
-1394 KIPGVSD
+1394 IPTIITT
-1401 IVNSGGEFLANIGYA
+1401 IVTSLVTTFTTCIPMIVEGA
-1416 LGNFIGSIIGGF
+1416 LLLITSLLTSI
-1428 GAGVSSGLP
+1428 AEHLP
-1437 EIGTN
+1437 EI
-1442 LALFMENAQPFFD
+1442 LAAGISIIMTLLTGIRDNIGQITEVVIDIIINFAEAIANKLPDIIQCGVDVFFAFLD
-1455 GITGI
+1455 GFSDAIANNGERLRESLKKLVDSIITGI
-1460 DAVSMIA
+1460 KGFLGIHSPSTEFEEIGEFSIAGLIKGFGNKVGDAVEAVGKLASKLV
-1467 NIGSLTAAI
+1467 GKVKEKFS
-1476 LLLTAADFISGMAT
+1476 D
-1490 FMKGK
+1490 MKEKGQ
-1495 NSFSQLGKEL
+1495 QLCQKIKDGFEEK
-1505 SAFIVSAQPFIDGA
+1505 APKIVSCVGDTMKKAGKKIQEAKNDFKTWGKDAMEGLRNGMESAKDKIKSTVGGIATDIGA
-1519 KSLTGE
+1519 KFKDVLGIHSPSRVFKQYG
-1525 MMEGVKALSETL
+1525 KYI
-1537 LMLTAADLIDGISSW
+1537 DLGLVNGI
-1552 LTGGTSLSD
+1552 
-1561 FAEQLK
+1561 
-1567 PFGEAMV
+1567 
-1574 EFSDVVAGKI
+1574 
-1584 DIDAVNSAANAG
+1584 
-1596 KIMAEMEKSVTKTGG
+1596 KT
-1611 VVQWFTGEHDM
+1611 
-1622 GKFSTQLVQFGR
+1622 
-1634 AIVRFSDTVS
+1634 
-1644 VGVNEEAITAAAN
+1644 
-1657 AGKIMAEMQKD
+1657 
-1668 ITPSGGVVEWFT
+1668 
-1680 GEKDMGKFSTQLT
+1680 
-1693 QFGNAIVNFSS
+1693 FSS
-1704 KVAGKIDEGAVTA
+1704 KVYDTAKSVGSDTIDG
-1717 AANAGAIIADMQ
+1717 
-1729 KNIAPS
+1729 
-1735 GGVVQWFTGDKDMSA
+1735 
-1750 FSKQLVQ
+1750 
-1757 FGEAIVKY
+1757 
-1765 SDKVTNVDATGVEK
+1765 
-1779 SLTFSRALLGVINSS
+1779 
-1794 LSINENGITK
+1794 
-1804 FGKTAD
+1804 
-1810 IGTTIQAYAEKI
+1810 
-1822 ASVNLTSVT
+1822 
-1831 TSISAAKQLRDF
+1831 
-1843 VQSLNNFDI
+1843 
-1852 SGIATFDEAVKE
+1852 
-1864 FSKVNMSSIKNVL
+1864 MSS
-1877 DGYSSEFND
+1877 
-1886 LGKKFLTS
+1886 
-1894 LVEGYSSKEES
+1894 
-1905 FLAAVDSSLQRAI
+1905 
-1918 ETINSY
+1918 
-1924 YQSIN
+1924 
-1929 SSGAYLVSGFVSGI
+1929 
-1943 NVNTFRVEASA
+1943 
-1954 RTMAKAAYDAAKRE
+1954 
-1968 LDINS
+1968 
-1973 PSRVMEKLASYVPA
+1973 
-1987 GFAKGINNNLG
+1987 
-1998 LVNMSSSDMAN
+1998 
-2009 TVIDGVGNAISK
+2009 AISK

-2028 DMNMQPTIRP
+2028 DMDMQPTIRP

-2049 GAIAAMMPIGGTIG
+2049 GAIAAMMPTGGTIG

-2100 LSKPTYN
+2100 LSKPIYN

>member
-50 VGNATKKLEFSG
+50 IGNATKKLEFSG
-62 VTSGIEAVQAK
+62 VASGIEAVQAK

-172 KLDTSVSAIQGIAN
+172 KLNASVSAIQGIAN

-237 RTSEKLGTGAQA
+237 RTSEKLGTGAKA

-296 DEGYSEEQAI
+296 NEGYSEEQAV

-322 KTFTQLIGTLKEALG
+322 KTFTQLINTLKEALG

-354 KELWTDVSDVLSK
+354 KELWTEVSDVLSK

-398 SDVGKTVK
+398 SDIGKTVK

-419 KVVTDVWR
+419 KAVTDVWK

-441 DETGYNHQVIQ
+441 DEAGYNHQVIQ

-468 QEAEAKFA
+468 QGAEAKFA

-486 QNESKQ
+486 QNESKR

-499 QLRHAGLTNDEI
+499 QLRHAGLTDDEI

-518 KQSEKTGKSIEELIS
+518 KQSEKTGKSIEELIN

-660 LKNNDYIERS
+660 LKNNDYIEKS

-685 KKLIDLLKE
+685 KKLKDLLKE

-836 ASVGEFIETLDK
+836 ASVGEFIETLDE

-965 NPDAYM
+965 NPDAHM
-971 QGLLGLVALMG
+971 QGLMGLVALMG

-1007 KAMKKIATAMILMVA
+1007 KAMKKIATAILLMVA
-1022 GIAILGNMK
+1022 GIAILGNMR

-1043 TITAALLATIIG
+1043 TITAALLATVIG

-1112 LVAVLVALSHLGKK
+1112 LVVVLVALSHLGKK

-1460 DAVSMIA
+1460 DAVSLIA

-2009 TVIDGVGNAISK
+2009 TVIDGVSNAISK

-2028 DMNMQPTIRP
+2028 DMDMQPTIRP

-2049 GAIAAMMPIGGTIG
+2049 GAIAAMMPTGGTIG

>member
-62 VTSGIEAVQAK
+62 VASGIEAVQAK

-172 KLDTSVSAIQGIAN
+172 KLNASVSAIQGIAN

-237 RTSEKLGTGAQA
+237 RTSEKLGTGAKA

-296 DEGYSEEQAI
+296 NEGYSEEQAV

-322 KTFTQLIGTLKEALG
+322 KTFTQIINTLKEALG

-354 KELWTDVSDVLSK
+354 KELWTKVSDVLSK

-398 SDVGKTVK
+398 SDIGKTVK

-419 KVVTDVWR
+419 KAVTDVWK

-441 DETGYNHQVIQ
+441 DEAGYNHQVIQ

-468 QEAEAKFA
+468 QGAEAKFA

-486 QNESKQ
+486 QNESKR

-499 QLRHAGLTNDEI
+499 QLRHAGLTDDEI

-518 KQSEKTGKSIEELIS
+518 KQSEKTGKSIEELIN

-660 LKNNDYIERS
+660 LKNNDYIEKS

-685 KKLIDLLKE
+685 KKLKDLLKE

-836 ASVGEFIETLDK
+836 ASVGEFIETLDE

-965 NPDAYM
+965 NPDAHM
-971 QGLLGLVALMG
+971 QGLMGLVALMG

-1007 KAMKKIATAMILMVA
+1007 KAMKKIATAILLMVA
-1022 GIAILGNMK
+1022 GIAILGNMR
-1031 PEKYAQGLDGFN
+1031 PEKYAQSLDGFN
-1043 TITAALLATIIG
+1043 TITAALLATVIG

-1112 LVAVLVALSHLGKK
+1112 LVVVLVALSHLGKK

>member
-62 VTSGIEAVQAK
+62 VASGIEAVQAK

-172 KLDTSVSAIQGIAN
+172 KLNASVSAIQGIAN

-237 RTSEKLGTGAQA
+237 RTSEKLGTGAKA

-296 DEGYSEEQAI
+296 NEGYSEEQAV

-322 KTFTQLIGTLKEALG
+322 KTFTQLINTLKEALG

-354 KELWTDVSDVLSK
+354 KELWTKVSDVLSK

-398 SDVGKTVK
+398 SDIGKTVK

-419 KVVTDVWR
+419 KAVTDVWK

-441 DETGYNHQVIQ
+441 DEAGYNHQVIQ

-468 QEAEAKFA
+468 QGAEAKFA

-486 QNESKQ
+486 QNESKR

-499 QLRHAGLTNDEI
+499 QLRHAGLTDDEI

-518 KQSEKTGKSIEELIS
+518 KQSEKTGKSIEELIN

-660 LKNNDYIERS
+660 LKNNDYIEKS

-685 KKLIDLLKE
+685 KKLKDLLKE

-836 ASVGEFIETLDK
+836 ASVGEFIETLDE

-965 NPDAYM
+965 NPDAHM
-971 QGLLGLVALMG
+971 QGLMGLVALMG

-1007 KAMKKIATAMILMVA
+1007 KAMKKIATAILLMVA
-1022 GIAILGNMK
+1022 GIAILGNMR

-1043 TITAALLATIIG
+1043 TITAALLATVIG

-2009 TVIDGVGNAISK
+2009 TVIDGVSNAISK

-2028 DMNMQPTIRP
+2028 DMDMQPTIRP

-2049 GAIAAMMPIGGTIG
+2049 GAIAAMMPTGGTIG

>member
-499 QLRHAGLTNDEI
+499 QLRHAGLTDDEI

-1256 KTLMSAAIAIG
+1256 KTLKSAAIAIG

>member
-50 VGNATKKLEFSG
+50 IGNATKKLEFSG
-62 VTSGIEAVQAK
+62 VASGIEAVQAK

-172 KLDTSVSAIQGIAN
+172 KLNASVSAIQGIAN

-237 RTSEKLGTGAQA
+237 RTSEKLGTGAKA

-296 DEGYSEEQAI
+296 NEGYSEEQAV

-322 KTFTQLIGTLKEALG
+322 KTFTQLINTLKEALG

-354 KELWTDVSDVLSK
+354 KELWTKVSDVLSK

-398 SDVGKTVK
+398 SDIGKTVK

-419 KVVTDVWR
+419 KAVTDVWK

-441 DETGYNHQVIQ
+441 DEAGYNHQVIQ

-468 QEAEAKFA
+468 QGAEAKFA

-486 QNESKQ
+486 QNESKR

-499 QLRHAGLTNDEI
+499 QLRHAGLTDDEI

-518 KQSEKTGKSIEELIS
+518 KQSEKTGKSIEELIN

-660 LKNNDYIERS
+660 LKNNDYIEKS

-685 KKLIDLLKE
+685 KKLKDLLKE

-836 ASVGEFIETLDK
+836 ASVGEFIETLDE

-965 NPDAYM
+965 NPDAHM
-971 QGLLGLVALMG
+971 QGLMGLVALMG

-1007 KAMKKIATAMILMVA
+1007 KAMKKIATAILLMVA
-1022 GIAILGNMK
+1022 GIAILGNMR

-1043 TITAALLATIIG
+1043 TITAALLATVIG

-1112 LVAVLVALSHLGKK
+1112 LVVVLVALSHLGKK

-2009 TVIDGVGNAISK
+2009 TVIDGVSNAISK

-2028 DMNMQPTIRP
+2028 DMDMQPTIRP

-2049 GAIAAMMPIGGTIG
+2049 GAIAAMMPTGGTIG

>member
-62 VTSGIEAVQAK
+62 VASGIEAVQAK

-172 KLDTSVSAIQGIAN
+172 KLNASVSAIQGIAN

-237 RTSEKLGTGAQA
+237 RTSEKLGTGAKA

-296 DEGYSEEQAI
+296 NEGYSEEQAV

-322 KTFTQLIGTLKEALG
+322 KTFTQIINTLKEALG

-354 KELWTDVSDVLSK
+354 KELWTKVSDVLSK

-398 SDVGKTVK
+398 SDIGKTVK

-419 KVVTDVWR
+419 KAVTDVWK

-441 DETGYNHQVIQ
+441 DEAGYNHQVIQ

-468 QEAEAKFA
+468 QGAEAKFA

-486 QNESKQ
+486 QNESKR

-499 QLRHAGLTNDEI
+499 QLRHAGLTDDEI

-518 KQSEKTGKSIEELIS
+518 KQSEKTGKSIEELIN

-660 LKNNDYIERS
+660 LKNNDYIEKS

-685 KKLIDLLKE
+685 KKLKDLLKE

-836 ASVGEFIETLDK
+836 ASVGEFIETLDE

-923 DSAVELDGNSKTL
+923 DSVVELDGNSKTL

-965 NPDAYM
+965 NPDAHM
-971 QGLLGLVALMG
+971 QGLMGLVALMG

-1007 KAMKKIATAMILMVA
+1007 KAMKKIATAILLMVA
-1022 GIAILGNMK
+1022 GIAILGNMR
-1031 PEKYAQGLDGFN
+1031 PEKYAQSLDGFN
-1043 TITAALLATIIG
+1043 TITAALLATVIG

-1112 LVAVLVALSHLGKK
+1112 LVVVLVALSHLGKK

-2009 TVIDGVGNAISK
+2009 TVIDGVSNAISK

-2028 DMNMQPTIRP
+2028 DMDMQPTIRP

-2049 GAIAAMMPIGGTIG
+2049 GAIAAMMPTGGTIG

>member
-1 MSSKEVDERV
+1 
-11 VEMRFDNAQFEKNVQ
+11 MRFDNAQFEKNVQ

-62 VTSGIEAVQAK
+62 VASGIEAVQAK

-172 KLDTSVSAIQGIAN
+172 KLDASVSAIQGIAN

-296 DEGYSEEQAI
+296 DEGYSEEQAV

-322 KTFTQLIGTLKEALG
+322 KTFTQLIDTLKEALG

-354 KELWTDVSDVLSK
+354 KELWTNVSDVLSK

-441 DETGYNHQVIQ
+441 DEAGYNHQVIQ

-476 DSLGDSTEEI
+476 YSLGDSTEEI

-499 QLRHAGLTNDEI
+499 QLRHVGLTDDEI

-518 KQSEKTGKSIEELIS
+518 KQSEKTGKSIEELIN

-660 LKNNDYIERS
+660 LKNNDYIEKS

-676 GLKVVIDGF
+676 GLKVVIDGI
-685 KKLIDLLKE
+685 KKLLDYLGE
-694 SPRIQKFVDIIK
+694 SPKIQKFIDTIK
-706 DIDLK
+706 NIDLS
-711 EAGGFVVEG
+711 EAGEFIISG
-720 LKKGLSSGLTIIPD
+720 LKKGLSIGLSIIPD
-734 MLKDIGLKLLSAFE
+734 TMKEIADKLLSKFRE
-748 KVLRI
+748 VLGI
-753 ASPSKEMEADGEFVV
+753 HSPSKETEADGEYLVE
-768 AGLVK
+768 GLIN
-773 GIENTAS
+773 GIKNS
-780 TVWDAIKDIGTK
+780 SSKVWDTIKTFGSDILE
-792 IITKFKEIKVGEAL
+792 KFKELKLGDGISKIV
-806 TKVISVGAGVGMLAI
+806 SVGAGAGMLIIAKKLADAVNRL
-821 TKNLVDTFKNITAPM
+821 TSPLKVM
-836 ASVGEFIETLDK
+836 ESVSETVED
-848 SVKKTAKAIGKNLKA
+848 VGKAVSKNLKA
-863 SAFEKKTEGV
+863 SALEKKTKAIQNV
-873 RNLALALLAL
+873 ALAALMLAG
-883 SAAVFIMSKIDTK
+883 AVLIFSKVDPDR
-896 KLWSTV
+896 LWQSV
-902 GAIGVLAVI
+902 GAMIVLSVA
-911 LVGLAVAISKLT
+911 LAGIAIAMDKFSK
-923 DSAVELDGNSKTL
+923 SAVEFDGESKSFKLD
-936 KLSGLKTTLI
+936 GLKTAMLNLGI
-946 SIGVALA
+946 ALL
-953 LMAATVKIMGSL
+953 LMAATVKILGSMDTDKYTQGMLGITALVGAMILVMAAMGTVVKS
-965 NPDAYM
+965 D
-971 QGLLGLVALMG
+971 QGKALKQANKIFKQMAITILLMVASVSVLGSMNTDKYFQGMCGIVAIAGIYILLIVALMKVTKIG
-982 VMMLLIVSMSLLVSD
+982 KEQQIAKLSGLLIAISSAMLLMCVVAKIVGNMTINEIAGGVGMMVVFIIFINYLVKATLICKEQQIAKLSGLL
-997 NNSKSIQQAG
+997 
-1007 KAMKKIATAMILMVA
+1007 
-1022 GIAILGNMK
+1022 IAIS
-1031 PEKYAQGLDGFN
+1031 
-1043 TITAALLATIIG
+1043 
-1055 LVALT
+1055 V
-1060 YIATDKDISQVG
+1060 
-1072 NLMLKISASMLLM
+1072 SMLLM
-1085 AVMLKMLKSIEPAE
+1085 CQVAK
-1099 MIKGALIVGAAIG
+1099 IVGNMTTNEI
-1112 LVAVLVALSHLGKK
+1112 
-1126 NGKDISQV
+1126 V
-1134 GNLMLKISASML
+1134 GGIAM
-1146 LMAVMLKMLKSVD
+1146 MAVFIIFINYLVK
-1159 YAEIGKGALILAGV
+1159 ATLICKEQQIAKLSGL
-1173 AVLIAGLVALTHK
+1173 LIA
-1186 ASDKQIK
+1186 I
-1193 GIGKMLLAVSLCF
+1193 SLCM
-1206 AVMAGVCLVLGLLP
+1206 AVMAGVCLVLGLLQP
-1220 VDKIVQG
+1220 DKLKQG
-1227 LAAVAAFTILIEG
+1227 
-1240 LIAVAAIAGK
+1240 VAAIVVFGVVIGALIKVVASAKKIDKNAGG
-1250 VDENAS
+1250 
-1256 KTLMSAAIAIG
+1256 TILAIAVTIA
-1267 VMAAA
+1267 VMASA
-1272 VAILSI
+1272 VTVLSL
-1278 LKPEKIIVAT
+1278 LKPEKIAGAT
-1288 ACMSVLVG
+1288 VCLGILMG
-1296 LFALV
+1296 LFALI
-1301 EFCASKVQGAMGSL
+1301 ERNASYIKKATGSL
-1315 IAMAVVIGLL
+1315 IVMAVIIGLL
-1325 GGLLIAI
+1325 GGLLIGISFIPTERALVAAGAI
-1332 SCLPVEK
+1332 SLVLLSLSGAMYLISKAGNISIKAVAALAMMAAVVLSLAALIQVLTSFNVDASLMGSLLLLAGCLISIGAAVMVMNNCVAGAAALVVVALALSVFLPVLQQLGSMSLGE
-1339 TMVATAELAILMA
+1339 I
-1352 VMAGVMF
+1352 
-1359 LVSKVPV
+1359 
-1366 SAAITGAAGLAAFI
+1366 GAALLALAGSLAVLGLAGLLLGPVVAPMIGIAGAIALLGVGCLGAGAGLQMFAQGLTTLVMLGPVAIQAFTATIQAFI
-1380 GIFAATLAILGGLS
+1380 TL
-1394 KIPGVSD
+1394 IPTIITT
-1401 IVNSGGEFLANIGYA
+1401 IVTSLVTTFTTCIPMIVEGA
-1416 LGNFIGSIIGGF
+1416 LLLITSLLTSI
-1428 GAGVSSGLP
+1428 SEHLP
-1437 EIGTN
+1437 EI
-1442 LALFMENAQPFFD
+1442 LAAGISIIMTLLTGIRDNIGQITEVVIDIIINFAEAIANKLPDIIQCGVDVFFAFLD
-1455 GITGI
+1455 GFSDAIANNGERLRESLKKLVDSIITGI
-1460 DAVSMIA
+1460 KGFLGIHSPSTEFEEIGEFSIAGLIKGFGNKVGDAVEAVGKLASKLV
-1467 NIGSLTAAI
+1467 GKVKDKFS
-1476 LLLTAADFISGMAT
+1476 D
-1490 FMKGK
+1490 MKEKGQ
-1495 NSFSQLGKEL
+1495 QLCQKIKEGFEEK
-1505 SAFIVSAQPFIDGA
+1505 APKIVSCVGDTMKKAGKKIQEAKNDFKTWGKDAMEGLRNGMESAKDKIKSTVGGIATDIGA
-1519 KSLTGE
+1519 KFKDVLGIHSPSRVFKQYG
-1525 MMEGVKALSETL
+1525 KYI
-1537 LMLTAADLIDGISSW
+1537 DLGLVNGI
-1552 LTGGTSLSD
+1552 
-1561 FAEQLK
+1561 
-1567 PFGEAMV
+1567 
-1574 EFSDVVAGKI
+1574 
-1584 DIDAVNSAANAG
+1584 
-1596 KIMAEMEKSVTKTGG
+1596 KT
-1611 VVQWFTGEHDM
+1611 
-1622 GKFSTQLVQFGR
+1622 
-1634 AIVRFSDTVS
+1634 
-1644 VGVNEEAITAAAN
+1644 
-1657 AGKIMAEMQKD
+1657 
-1668 ITPSGGVVEWFT
+1668 
-1680 GEKDMGKFSTQLT
+1680 
-1693 QFGNAIVNFSS
+1693 FSS
-1704 KVAGKIDEGAVTA
+1704 KVYDTAKSVGSDTIDG
-1717 AANAGAIIADMQ
+1717 
-1729 KNIAPS
+1729 
-1735 GGVVQWFTGDKDMSA
+1735 
-1750 FSKQLVQ
+1750 
-1757 FGEAIVKY
+1757 
-1765 SDKVTNVDATGVEK
+1765 
-1779 SLTFSRALLGVINSS
+1779 
-1794 LSINENGITK
+1794 
-1804 FGKTAD
+1804 
-1810 IGTTIQAYAEKI
+1810 
-1822 ASVNLTSVT
+1822 
-1831 TSISAAKQLRDF
+1831 
-1843 VQSLNNFDI
+1843 
-1852 SGIATFDEAVKE
+1852 
-1864 FSKVNMSSIKNVL
+1864 MSS
-1877 DGYSSEFND
+1877 
-1886 LGKKFLTS
+1886 
-1894 LVEGYSSKEES
+1894 
-1905 FLAAVDSSLQRAI
+1905 
-1918 ETINSY
+1918 
-1924 YQSIN
+1924 
-1929 SSGAYLVSGFVSGI
+1929 
-1943 NVNTFRVEASA
+1943 
-1954 RTMAKAAYDAAKRE
+1954 
-1968 LDINS
+1968 
-1973 PSRVMEKLASYVPA
+1973 
-1987 GFAKGINNNLG
+1987 
-1998 LVNMSSSDMAN
+1998 
-2009 TVIDGVGNAISK
+2009 AISK

-2049 GAIAAMMPIGGTIG
+2049 GAIAAMMPTGGTIG
-2063 ISGGFNTVATMMN
+2063 ISGGFNAVATMMN

>member
-62 VTSGIEAVQAK
+62 VTSGIETVQAK

-172 KLDTSVSAIQGIAN
+172 KLDASVSAIQGIAN

-296 DEGYSEEQAI
+296 NEGYSEEQAV

-322 KTFTQLIGTLKEALG
+322 KTFTQLIDTLKEALG

-354 KELWTDVSDVLSK
+354 KELWTKVSDVLSK

-398 SDVGKTVK
+398 SDIGKTVK

-419 KVVTDVWR
+419 KAVTDVWK
-427 GDYKNSDTGRYELL
+427 GNYKNSDAGRYELL
-441 DETGYNHQVIQ
+441 DEAGYNHQVIQ

-492 LSKLSDE
+492 LAKLSDE
-499 QLRHAGLTNDEI
+499 QLIHAGLTDDEI

-518 KQSEKTGKSIEELIS
+518 KQSEKTGKSIEELIN

-660 LKNNDYIERS
+660 LKNNDYIEKS

-806 TKVISVGAGVGMLAI
+806 TKVISVGAGIGMLAI

-1007 KAMKKIATAMILMVA
+1007 KAMKKIATAMLLMVA

-1085 AVMLKMLKSIEPAE
+1085 AVMLK
-1099 MIKGALIVGAAIG
+1099 V
-1112 LVAVLVALSHLGKK
+1112 
-1126 NGKDISQV
+1126 
-1134 GNLMLKISASML
+1134 
-1146 LMAVMLKMLKSVD
+1146 LKSVD

-1877 DGYSSEFND
+1877 DGYSSEFNA

-1954 RTMAKAAYDAAKRE
+1954 RIMAKAAYDAAKRE

-1998 LVNMSSSDMAN
+1998 LVNVSSSDMAN
-2009 TVIDGVGNAISK
+2009 TVIDGVSNAISK

-2049 GAIAAMMPIGGTIG
+2049 GAIAAMMPTGGTIG

>member
-62 VTSGIEAVQAK
+62 VASGIEAVQAK

-172 KLDTSVSAIQGIAN
+172 KLNASVSAIQGIAN

-237 RTSEKLGTGAQA
+237 RTSEKLGTGAKA

-296 DEGYSEEQAI
+296 NEGYSEEQAV

-322 KTFTQLIGTLKEALG
+322 KTFTQLINTLKEALG
-337 SGWTTTWRLIIG
+337 SGWTTTWRLMIG

-354 KELWTDVSDVLSK
+354 KELWTKVSDVLSK

-398 SDVGKTVK
+398 SDIGKTVK

-419 KVVTDVWR
+419 KAVTDVWK

-441 DETGYNHQVIQ
+441 DEAGYNHQVIQ

-468 QEAEAKFA
+468 QGAEAKFA

-486 QNESKQ
+486 QNESKR

-499 QLRHAGLTNDEI
+499 QLRHAGLTDDEI

-518 KQSEKTGKSIEELIS
+518 KQSEKTGKSIEELIN

-660 LKNNDYIERS
+660 LKNNDYIEKS

-685 KKLIDLLKE
+685 KKLKDLLKE

-836 ASVGEFIETLDK
+836 ASVGEFIETLDE

-965 NPDAYM
+965 NPDAHM
-971 QGLLGLVALMG
+971 QGLMGLVALMG

-1007 KAMKKIATAMILMVA
+1007 KAMKKIATAILLMVA
-1022 GIAILGNMK
+1022 GIAILGNMR

-1043 TITAALLATIIG
+1043 TITAALLATVIG

-1112 LVAVLVALSHLGKK
+1112 LVVVLVALSHLGKK

-2009 TVIDGVGNAISK
+2009 TVIDGVSNAISK

-2028 DMNMQPTIRP
+2028 DMDMQPTIRP

-2049 GAIAAMMPIGGTIG
+2049 GAIAAMMPTGGTIG

>member
-50 VGNATKKLEFSG
+50 VGNAAKKLEFSG
-62 VTSGIEAVQAK
+62 VTSGIETVQAK

-296 DEGYSEEQAI
+296 DEGYSEEQAV

-322 KTFTQLIGTLKEALG
+322 KTFTQFIDTLKEALG

-354 KELWTDVSDVLSK
+354 KELWTNVSDVLSK

-427 GDYKNSDTGRYELL
+427 GNYKNSDTGRYELL
-441 DETGYNHQVIQ
+441 DEAGYNHQVIQ

-468 QEAEAKFA
+468 QEAETKFA

-492 LSKLSDE
+492 LVKLSDE
-499 QLRHAGLTNDEI
+499 QLRNAGLTDDEI

-518 KQSEKTGKSIEELIS
+518 KQSEKTGKSIEELIN

-660 LKNNDYIERS
+660 LKNNDYIEKS

-676 GLKVVIDGF
+676 GLKIVIDGF

-711 EAGGFVVEG
+711 EAGGFVIEG

-780 TVWDAIKDIGTK
+780 TVWDAIKDIGAK

-836 ASVGEFIETLDK
+836 ASVGEFIETLDE

-953 LMAATVKIMGSL
+953 LMTATVKIMGSL

-971 QGLLGLVALMG
+971 QGLMGLVALMG

-1007 KAMKKIATAMILMVA
+1007 KAMKKIATAIILMVA
-1022 GIAILGNMK
+1022 GIAILGNMR

-1043 TITAALLATIIG
+1043 TITAALLATVIG

-1112 LVAVLVALSHLGKK
+1112 LVMALVALSHLGKK

-1146 LMAVMLKMLKSVD
+1146 LMTVMLKMLKSVD

-1250 VDENAS
+1250 VDENTS

-1455 GITGI
+1455 GITSI

-1476 LLLTAADFISGMAT
+1476 LLLTTADFISGMAT

>member
-499 QLRHAGLTNDEI
+499 QLRHAGLTDDEI

-647 GYIGEALVNLRNW
+647 GYIGEALVNLCNW

-1060 YIATDKDISQVG
+1060 YIATD
-1072 NLMLKISASMLLM
+1072 
-1085 AVMLKMLKSIEPAE
+1085 
-1099 MIKGALIVGAAIG
+1099 
-1112 LVAVLVALSHLGKK
+1112 
-1126 NGKDISQV
+1126 KDISQV

>member
-499 QLRHAGLTNDEI
+499 QLRHAGLTDDEI

-1227 LAAVAAFTILIEG
+1227 LAAVAAFIILIEG

-1622 GKFSTQLVQFGR
+1622 GKFSTQLV
-1634 AIVRFSDTVS
+1634 
-1644 VGVNEEAITAAAN
+1644 
-1657 AGKIMAEMQKD
+1657 
-1668 ITPSGGVVEWFT
+1668 
-1680 GEKDMGKFSTQLT
+1680 

>member
-499 QLRHAGLTNDEI
+499 QLRHAGLTDDEI

-605 TFKGLFAVIDIVR
+605 TLKGLFAVIDIVR

-873 RNLALALLAL
+873 CNLALALLAL

-936 KLSGLKTTLI
+936 KLNGLKTTLI

-1022 GIAILGNMK
+1022 GIAILGNMR

-1043 TITAALLATIIG
+1043 TITAALLATVIG

-1112 LVAVLVALSHLGKK
+1112 LVMALVALSHLGKK

-1146 LMAVMLKMLKSVD
+1146 LMTVMLKMLKSVD

-1250 VDENAS
+1250 VDENTS

-1455 GITGI
+1455 GITSI

-2009 TVIDGVGNAISK
+2009 TVIDGVSNAISK

-2028 DMNMQPTIRP
+2028 DMDMQPTIRP

-2049 GAIAAMMPIGGTIG
+2049 GAIAAMMPTGGTIG

-2100 LSKPTYN
+2100 ISKPTYN